1 MQDLIVIVG
10 SACRFPGLSDS
21 PSKLWTR
28 LKEPVDLRKTF
39 PPKRLN
45 LARFYHPDGE
55 HHGST
60 NVHGMSYLFSEDPSQ
75 FDASFFNINP
85 REAEGMDPQ
94 QRLLLETAYEALEAA
109 GYSLEAMN
117 GSKTSVHVGVMNSD
131 FSNIQ
136 LRDPE
141 VLPTYNATG
150 TAISILSNRLSYFFN
165 LKGPSVTVDTACSS
179 SLVALHQAVQG
190 LRAGDATSAIVAG
203 ANLIFDPAMYI
214 AESSLH
220 MLSPDS
226 CSRMWDKD
234 ANGYARGEG
243 FGVLILKPL
252 SRAIM
257 DGDHIEAVIR
267 STGVNSDGRTQGI
280 TMPNAAA
287 QTELIR
293 QTYRDAGLD
302 PIRDRC
308 QYFECHGTGT
318 AAGDPIEARAVHDA
332 FFSTET
338 GTASNPLIPDGKLY
352 VGSVKTIIGHLEG
365 CAGIA
370 GVLKA
375 VLAIK
380 NRTIPPNMHFHEPN
394 PEVVP
399 FCDRL
404 EIPTAP
410 IPWPDTG
417 RSPMRASVNSF
428 GFGGTNAHVIIEGY
442 DVLSSPVRETTITPD
457 DIFIGPLLF
466 SANSSTSLVANVKN
480 MAERIRSDASI
491 DLESLVWMLYARRSV
506 LPIKAFFTGGTVQ
519 RLLNFMDRFVAESEE
534 TTSSTAGIKYQPL
547 NPAQSPGVIG
557 IFTGQGAQ
565 WASMGLSFLQHNLVF
580 RAAIE
585 RCQAA
590 LAALHD
596 GPTWLLADELARGA
610 SESRIGEAALS
621 QPLCTALQIGLV
633 DMLQSAGVKL
643 DTVVGHSSGEIA
655 AVYAA
660 GIIDAEAAIKIAYY
674 RGYYARLATGAR
686 GQAGRMMAT
695 AMSFDE
701 AEEFC
706 ARPQWHGRL
715 AAAASN
721 SPQSVTLSG
730 DIDAIEEAMQIFES
744 EKKFA
749 RILRTDTAYH
759 SHHMQP
765 CAEPYLR
772 SLRACQI
779 KVNPPRKN
787 CVWISSVR
795 GDAEL
800 LEGNLSTLT
809 DQYWV
814 DNMCNPV
821 LFSQAVETS
830 IWNGGPF
837 DVAVELGPHPALK
850 GPVEQTIKAVYGPI
864 PAYAGLMRR
873 GDSEIEAFSGGVGFV
888 WSRLG
893 PDFVDLSGYRKGFK
907 GADCLRPQVLK
918 DLPPYSW
925 DHSKQYWKESRISRQ
940 YRLRQD
946 TSHELLG
953 RRVPDDT
960 DDSRRW
966 RTVLR
971 LDELPWLK
979 GHVFQG
985 QVLFPGAG
993 YVAMALEAARA
1004 LTDGRP
1010 ATLFEI
1016 EDISLRRALVI
1027 PEQGSVETVFT
1038 ARIIDAENGRK
1049 DPDRLEA
1056 EFACYFCSVQ
1066 GNELL
1071 VKACT
1076 GRLIINYGDPAPD
1089 ALPQRTRLPSNN
1101 VPVDMVRF
1109 YDAMN
1114 NVGLD
1119 YRGIFR
1125 GLVYGKRSL
1134 GCSSVKAAW
1143 GADMQIDNYVVNPG
1157 FLDVAFQS
1165 LYTAFSSPASGEIW
1179 APYLP
1184 IHVQRLAVN
1193 PNVTYRIA
1201 EDETQ
1206 MEADAFV
1213 TASNSTLLSGDI
1225 QLYQCG
1231 SQHAALQIE
1240 GISMK
1245 SMSEPQAENDRCLFS
1260 ETVWGPDVS
1269 LGVAAVTGRAVEDD
1283 PHLVEALDRVSLFYW
1298 RKLLQEVGAEI
1309 AQFQWCH
1316 QRMFD
1321 AVNFQVASVRSGQHP
1336 IAKSAWLED
1345 DWNTI
1350 LAVSEPY
1357 ASRVDMRLIHAVGE
1371 NLASVVRGHTQLL
1384 EVMVQDDMLNRFYM
1398 EGYGFSVINNA
1409 ISEALE
1415 QITFKY
1421 PHANIL
1427 EVGAGTGGTTR
1438 SILDRIGSRYGT
1450 YTYTDISPAFF
1461 TAAAEKFED
1470 ARGKIQF
1477 RVLDVEKEV
1486 GAQSFDECSYDVI
1499 VAANVLHATRKLEE
1513 TMNHVRALLKPGGYL
1528 VLMEIAGPDILRT
1541 QFIMGGLPGWWYG
1554 VDDGRVLSPAISAEQ
1569 WNQLLL
1575 DTGFSG
1581 LDCLT
1586 PDMLNQD
1593 KHSFSLMVSQAIDEK
1608 IQMLRDPTLS
1618 MGFAPVGSVLIIGG
1632 RTHSTLQLS
1641 QEIRHSLASWTSR
1654 VQVWN
1659 SIQTEQ
1665 LDQLTQFENIIC
1677 LEELDQPLFSTAMTS
1692 ETLLALQKVLSGTR
1706 NVVWAINSANGE
1718 DAHVYMTVG
1727 IGRALRTE
1735 VPGLNLLFVDI
1746 DAAENVPACAQ
1757 QLLQMLLQLV
1767 IGSEFPAENRLWVV
1781 EPEVRVQ
1788 DGRRLIPRVLP
1799 ITPMN
1804 ETYNASRRAITKAV
1818 DIESTCVRL
1827 EDSAGSLRLVQGAC
1841 MIDGPVQHGHDR
1853 LRVHRS
1859 LPLAVSGGSPCYLC
1873 SGVLRESN
1881 RPALALSTS
1890 NANFVDVPNDML
1902 LTLDQDQPCDAAV
1915 LEATAHH
1922 FLARNICNR
1931 LPASNGTLVYQP
1943 SHDFA
1948 QALLSTGRHFS
1959 FAATDRASCFSDWI
1973 YLHPKALHRA
1983 IQSHLP
1989 ENLDALIDCTGEV
2002 PESLTACLPTHCKIF
2017 NMTLHQVDGSVLG
2030 SAYSAALT
2038 HASSSGNGPSI
2049 QMRDLPLATPSKLP
2063 MVEWIGVESVE
2074 LTLQPLSTSKLFSP
2088 NATYLLAGMTGD
2100 LGLSLCRW
2108 MIDNGARNIALTS
2121 RNPNVDEELL
2131 QDMRRG
2137 ATDIRVF
2144 RNDITDR
2151 NAVCLLVD
2159 EIRKS
2164 MPRIA
2169 GVFNACMVLRDG
2181 LFSKMDPDTLN
2192 DTLAPKV
2199 DGSKIFHEIFQD
2211 DSLDFFV
2218 LFSSLSSIIGNA
2230 GQSNYHAANLFLSG
2244 LAANRRRKGLAA
2256 SVLHIGL
2263 VTDVGYVARRGQ
2275 AMEEQLRRL
2284 FFLPL
2289 SESDIHHAMAQT
2301 ILASPPHS
2309 RRQHEIILGLEP
2321 FFDSPNA
2328 TKRPPWE
2335 HNPKFSHYVSRPLL
2349 HETPAATAS
2358 EAPTDVKQLLRSAV
2372 SRETVTPLVQE
2383 AFARK
2388 LESMMQLPANA
2399 VNLNVPLI
2407 DLGCDS
2413 LLAIEIRRWFIKEV
2427 GIDVPVLKVLSGDT
2441 TAQICTDAVAQ
2452 FLALQL
2458 EKKDAGPPNTKG
2470 KPETEPQGPS
2480 DAITVANDAL
2490 DRVDGANGDSETSS
2504 QGDDSQG
2511 NFSSS
2516 SNRTS
2521 PSLQATTPDFQPNTP
2536 APLDADADPLDR
2548 GLKRTMIRAER
2559 ASFAQS
2565 RLWFLTQYLHDP
2577 TTYNVTVRYNVRGKL
2592 PASRIVNA
2600 LDTTIRHHQSLQTCL
2615 FMDSDK
2621 ETLIQGVL
2629 SPPCSS
2635 IRNLLSGSEQTVIEE
2650 YERLRRRVW
2659 DLKKGETFAVTVVS
2673 LSPEQ
2678 HTIIFGYHHIVMDG
2692 VSWHLFLRDLNL
2704 AYCLRSLP
2712 PIEMEYIHWSEKQ
2725 LLSAQQGNFTRQLD
2739 YRRKQHSPLPSVM
2752 PLLPMAR
2759 TSSRKPLT
2767 TYDSHV
2773 VSAQIDRELTSHIR
2787 QVSQSLRVTSFHFH
2801 LAVIQSI
2808 LCRLLKMEDLCIGVA
2823 DANRTSEAHSGTVG
2837 FFLNL
2842 LPVRFK
2848 VSEHSTF
2855 QGLVS
2860 STKRTILGALANSEM
2875 PFDLILED
2883 LKVVRSAEHSPLF
2896 QVAVNYRMGAMLQV
2910 PLGDG
2915 TMEMAS
2921 ADDAKNPYDLSFG
2934 ITETAT
2940 GTCLLELT
2948 SQKELYTEQSTEL
2961 LLQMFVDV
2969 LRASSDSPSLPVN
2982 QLPVTLESPSGKTLA
2997 VTKGPR
3003 VEYSWP
3009 NTLWERFDAIQRSFP
3024 EETAIKD
3031 GKSDMS
3037 YSQLARRV
3045 ERFAATLISQGVA
3058 VGDGVGALLHPSIDA
3073 IACMLASLRV
3083 GCIYTPLDTRLPLA
3097 RLSAIVDSCK
3107 PSLVLY
3113 HASTRDVA
3121 LELGKFSKL
3130 ANVDDACETV
3140 QAQVP
3145 AIAPQSNPASFLFY
3159 TSGST
3164 SVPKGILLT
3173 QQNFV
3178 NHLAAKTDKL
3188 ALGREVVLQQSSLG
3202 FDMSVVQTFCALG
3215 NGGTLVIAP
3224 KEARGDPVA
3233 LSTIMAKERVT
3244 LTIATPS
3251 EYSLLLRF
3259 GLEQLQ
3265 KPYTWRHACMGGEVV
3280 SRQLVQQFC
3289 QLDHPDLQLTNCY
3302 GPTEITAAATF
3313 HDIPLQFEDQSTTDG
3328 SLVGKPLA
3336 NYSVYIMDDSGSP
3349 MPIGVTGEICIGGA
3363 GVSLGYLNSLEQTDA
3378 KFVPDP
3384 FASPEDL
3391 AHNWRKMYRTGDM
3404 GYLIDDGTLV
3414 FMGRMDGDNQI
3425 KLNGLRIELDG
3436 IANSMLATGHDLV
3449 SEAVVTVRPGSG
3461 SGSPF
3466 LVAHVVPLGDHID
3479 DSRLQQLARNL
3490 PLPQYML
3497 PSVVIA
3503 LDRLPTNANGKV
3515 DRKAVM
3521 ALPLPTRRAEGTDV
3535 GTARHLSLAEGELRL
3550 LWEKVLPVSG
3560 GPSRLDADSDFFMR
3574 GGTSMLLV
3582 RLQGA
3587 IKQSIGV
3594 SIPIA
3599 ELYQFPTLGQMARR
3613 ISRRK
3618 EEHQASHTSVINW
3631 DSETSLT
3638 QDLIS
3643 TTQSQYST
3651 RQAKFHDRQE
3661 ILLTGST
3668 TFLGKRILQFLLGN
3682 PLVER
3687 VHCVAVPAEDAS
3699 LLPLSDKISIYAGNL
3714 LTRNLG
3720 LSKTEMAV
3728 LQSSLDV
3735 IIHAGSTGHCLNNYS
3750 SLRTSNLGSTK
3761 FLVGLALS
3769 HRIPVHFISS
3779 NRVTLLTGNTSLPP
3793 VSVSSSLPNADG
3805 SEGFTA
3811 SKWAC
3816 ERLLESAAAL
3826 EPGLPVTIH
3835 RPCAVIGNEAPNEDA
3850 LNALLKYSKLTRCV
3864 PCFENFEGYLD
3875 FEDVDT
3881 IAGAIAAD
3889 TLSAAESR
3897 ESKPGARFMHH
3908 SSRHKVSMKD
3918 FKGRMETLFACP
3930 FEEVS
3935 MAEWIE
3941 CALQAG
3947 IDPLIT
3953 GYLEAMTMK
3962 GETIRFPYMGETG
3975 SL

>member
-1 MQDLIVIVG
+1 MQELIAIVG
-10 SACRFPGLSDS
+10 SACRFPGESDS

-28 LKEPVDLRKTF
+28 LKEPIDLRKTF
-39 PPKRLN
+39 PPERLN
-45 LARFYHPDGE
+45 LARFYHPHGE

-60 NVHGMSYLFSEDPSQ
+60 DVRGMSYLLSEDPRH

-94 QRLLLETAYEALEAA
+94 QRLLLETAYEALDAA
-109 GYSLEAMN
+109 GYSLEAMS
-117 GSKTSVHVGVMNSD
+117 GSKTSVHVGVMNTDYSD
-131 FSNIQ
+131 IQ

-150 TAISILSNRLSYFFN
+150 TAISIMSNRLSYFFN
-165 LKGPSVTVDTACSS
+165 LKGPSVTLDTACSS
-179 SLVALHQAVQG
+179 SLVALHQAIQG
-190 LRAGDATSAIVAG
+190 LRAGDAISAIVAG
-203 ANLIFDPAMYI
+203 ANLIFDPSMYI

-243 FGVLILKPL
+243 VGVLLLKPL

-267 STGVNSDGRTQGI
+267 STGVNSDGRTKGI
-280 TMPNAAA
+280 TMPNAAS

-318 AAGDPIEARAVHDA
+318 TAGDPIEARAVYDA
-332 FFSTET
+332 FFHAEA
-338 GTASNPLIPDGKLY
+338 GLASSSLAPSGKLY

-380 NRTIPPNMHFHEPN
+380 NRTIPPNMHFYEPN
-394 PEVVP
+394 PEVVL
-399 FCDRL
+399 FCNRL

-410 IPWPDTG
+410 ISWPHTG

-428 GFGGTNAHVIIEGY
+428 GFGGTNAHAIIEGY
-442 DVLSSPVRETTITPD
+442 DALSSPVRETTITPD

-466 SANSSTSLVANVKN
+466 SANSSTSLIANVKN
-480 MAERIRSDASI
+480 MAERIRSDTAI
-491 DLESLVWMLYARRSV
+491 DLESLVWTLHSRRSV
-506 LPIKAFFTGGTVQ
+506 LAVKAFFTGSTVR
-519 RLLNFMDRFVAESEE
+519 RLLNFMDRFVAESGES
-534 TTSSTAGIKYQPL
+534 TSSAAGIKYQQL
-547 NPAQSPGVIG
+547 SDTESPGVLG

-565 WASMGLSFLQHNLVF
+565 WASMGSSLLQHNLIF

-596 GPTWLLADELARGA
+596 GPEWALVDELAKGA
-610 SESRIGEAALS
+610 SESRIGEAAVS

-633 DMLQSAGVKL
+633 DMLQSAGIKL
-643 DTVVGHSSGEIA
+643 DAVVGHSSGEIA

-674 RGYYARLATGAR
+674 RGYYAKLAAGAR

-695 AMSFDE
+695 SMSFDE
-701 AEEFC
+701 AEDFC
-706 ARPQWHGRL
+706 ALPQWHGRL

-721 SPQSVTLSG
+721 SPRSVTLSG

-759 SHHMQP
+759 SHHMQA

-772 SLRACQI
+772 SLRFCQI
-779 KVNPPRKN
+779 KVNPPRKG

-795 GDAEL
+795 GDALL
-800 LEGNLSTLT
+800 LERDITTLA

-821 LFSQAVETS
+821 LFSQAVEAS

-850 GPVEQTIKAVYGPI
+850 GPVEQTIKAVYGPT
-864 PAYAGLMRR
+864 PAYAGLIRR
-873 GDSEIEAFSGGVGFV
+873 GDSEIEAFSAGVGFV

-907 GADCLRPQVLK
+907 GADRLRPQVLK
-918 DLPPYSW
+918 DLPTYSW

-946 TSHELLG
+946 NPHELLG

-960 DDSRRW
+960 DDSPRW
-966 RTVLR
+966 RNVLR
-971 LDELPWLK
+971 LSELLWIK

-985 QVLFPGAG
+985 QVLFPSAG
-993 YVAMALEAARA
+993 YVSMALEAARA
-1004 LTDGRP
+1004 LTNGRP
-1010 ATLFEI
+1010 TTLFEI
-1016 EDISLRRALVI
+1016 EDLSLQRALII
-1027 PEQGSVETVFT
+1027 PEQGGIETVFT
-1038 ARIIDAENGRK
+1038 VRVIDPENRRK
-1049 DPDRLEA
+1049 DTDRLRA
-1056 EFACYFCSVQ
+1056 EFACYFCSAE
-1066 GNELL
+1066 GNEPL

-1076 GRLIINYGDPAPD
+1076 GRIIINYGDPTPD
-1089 ALPQRTRLPSNN
+1089 ILPQRTRLPSNN
-1101 VPVDMVRF
+1101 VPVDMGRF
-1109 YDAMN
+1109 YYAMS

-1119 YRGIFR
+1119 YQGIFR
-1125 GLVYGKRSL
+1125 GLVCGKRSL
-1134 GCSSVKAAW
+1134 GCSSIKAAW
-1143 GADMQIDNYVVNPG
+1143 GADMQIDNFVVNPG
-1157 FLDVAFQS
+1157 LLDVAFQS
-1165 LYTAFSSPASGEIW
+1165 LYAAFSSSASGEIR
-1179 APYLP
+1179 ASYLP
-1184 IHVQRLAVN
+1184 VHIERLAVN
-1193 PNVTYRIA
+1193 PNVSYRIA
-1201 EDETQ
+1201 KDEAQ

-1213 TASNSTLLSGDI
+1213 TTSNSKLLKGDI
-1225 QLYQCG
+1225 QVHQCE
-1231 SQHAALQIE
+1231 SQHVALQVE
-1240 GISMK
+1240 GISMR
-1245 SMSEPQAENDRCLFS
+1245 SMSEPQPENDRCLFS
-1260 ETVWGPDVS
+1260 EIVWGPDVS
-1269 LGVAAVTGRAVEDD
+1269 LGVAEVPSRAAKDD
-1283 PHLVEALDRVSLFYW
+1283 TNLVKALDRVSLFYW
-1298 RKLLQEVGAEI
+1298 QKLLQEVSTEI
-1309 AQFQWCH
+1309 AHFQWYH
-1316 QRMFD
+1316 QRMLD
-1321 AVNFQVASVRSGQHP
+1321 AVNFQVGSVRSGQYP
-1336 IAKSAWLED
+1336 IAKPAWLDD

-1371 NLASVVRGHTQLL
+1371 NLASVVRGDTQLL

-1409 ISEALE
+1409 ISDSLE
-1415 QITFKY
+1415 QITFQY
-1421 PHANIL
+1421 PQANIL
-1427 EVGAGTGGTTR
+1427 EIGAGTGGTTR
-1438 SILDRIGSRYGT
+1438 SILDRVGSRYGS

-1461 TAAAEKFED
+1461 KAAAEKFEN

-1477 RVLDVEKEV
+1477 KVLDVEKDV
-1486 GAQSFDECSYDVI
+1486 GAQGFDECSYDVI

-1513 TMNHVRALLKPGGYL
+1513 TMNHVRALLKPGGFL
-1528 VLMEIAGPDILRT
+1528 VLMEITGSDVLRT

-1554 VDDGRVLSPAISAEQ
+1554 VDDGRVLSPAISAKR

-1581 LDCLT
+1581 LDCST
-1586 PDMLNQD
+1586 SDMLHED
-1593 KHSFSLMVSQAIDEK
+1593 LHSFSLMVTQATDEK
-1608 IQMLRDPTLS
+1608 IQMLRSTALS
-1618 MGFAPVGSVLIIGG
+1618 MKFTPLEEVLIIGG
-1632 RTHSTLQLS
+1632 RTNSTVQLI
-1641 QEIRHSLASWTSR
+1641 QEMRQYLAPCLSR

-1659 SIQTEQ
+1659 SIQTKQ
-1665 LDQLTQFENIIC
+1665 LDQLTPFKNIIC
-1677 LEELDQPLFSTAMTS
+1677 LEELDQPLFSTAMTNKK
-1692 ETLLALQKVLSGTR
+1692 LLALQQVLSGTKS
-1706 NVVWAINSANGE
+1706 VVWAINSANGKNLN
-1718 DAHVYMTVG
+1718 VNMTVG

-1735 VPGLNLLFVDI
+1735 APCLNLVFVDI
-1746 DAAENVPACAQ
+1746 DAIDNALACAQ
-1757 QLLQMLLQLV
+1757 HLSQELLQLV
-1767 IGSEFPAENRLWVV
+1767 IGSTFTSENLLLAT
-1781 EPEVRVQ
+1781 EPEIRIQ
-1788 DGRRLIPRVLP
+1788 GGRRLIPRILP
-1799 ITPMN
+1799 ITAMN
-1804 ETYNASRRAITKAV
+1804 ETYNASRRVITKAA
-1818 DIESTCVRL
+1818 DIDTTCVSL
-1827 EDSAGSLRLVQGAC
+1827 EDYAGSLRLVQGAC
-1841 MIDGPVQHGHDR
+1841 IVDSPVQRGHDR

-1859 LPLAVSGGSPCYLC
+1859 LPLAVSGGSPYYLC
-1873 SGVLRESN
+1873 SGVLRESGH
-1881 RPALALSTS
+1881 PALALSIS
-1890 NANFVDVPNDML
+1890 NANFVDVPNGMV
-1902 LTLDQDQPCDAAV
+1902 LTLDEDQPCDAAV
-1915 LEATAHH
+1915 LEATARHL
-1922 FLARNICNR
+1922 LARNICNR
-1931 LPASNGTLVYQP
+1931 LPASNRTLVYQP
-1943 SHDFA
+1943 SYDFA
-1948 QALLSTGRHFS
+1948 QALLSTGHHFS
-1959 FAATDRASCFSDWI
+1959 FVATDKASCFGDWI
-1973 YLHPKALHRA
+1973 YFHPKASRRV
-1983 IQSHLP
+1983 IQSHIP
-1989 ENLDALIDCTGEV
+1989 ENLDTLIDCTGEV
-2002 PESLTACLPTHCKIF
+2002 PGNLTAGLPTHCKIF
-2017 NMTLHQVDGSVLG
+2017 NMTLYQLDASLLG

-2038 HASSSGNGPSI
+2038 HVSSSANGPSI
-2049 QMRDLPLATPSKLP
+2049 EIRDFPLATPTKLP
-2063 MVEWIGVESVE
+2063 MVNWTGVESVK
-2074 LTLQPLSTSKLFSP
+2074 LTLPPLSTSKLFSA

-2108 MIDNGARNIALTS
+2108 MIENGARNFALTS

-2137 ATDIRVF
+2137 GADIRVF
-2144 RNDITDR
+2144 RNNITDR
-2151 NAVCLLVD
+2151 TAVCLLIE

-2181 LFSKMDPDTLN
+2181 LFSEMDADTLN

-2199 DGSKIFHEIFQD
+2199 DGSKILDEVFQD

-2218 LFSSLSSIIGNA
+2218 LFSSLASIIGNA
-2230 GQSNYHAANLFLSG
+2230 GQSNYHAANMFLSG
-2244 LAANRRRKGLAA
+2244 LAASRRKKGLAA
-2256 SVLHIGL
+2256 SILHIGL
-2263 VTDVGYVARRGQ
+2263 ATDVGYVARRGQ
-2275 AMEEQLRRL
+2275 AMEERLRGL

-2301 ILASPPHS
+2301 ILASPHHS
-2309 RRQHEIILGLEP
+2309 TYQHEIILGLEP
-2321 FFDSPNA
+2321 FVDSPNA
-2328 TKRPPWE
+2328 TKWPPWE
-2335 HNPKFSHYVSRPLL
+2335 HNPKFSHYISRPLQK
-2349 HETPAATAS
+2349 ENPAATTSTTS
-2358 EAPTDVKQLLRSAV
+2358 EAAADMKQLLRLAV
-2372 SRETVTPLVQE
+2372 SEETVTPIVQE

-2388 LESMMQLPANA
+2388 VESMMQLPANS
-2399 VNLNVPLI
+2399 VNVNVPLI

-2427 GIDVPVLKVLSGDT
+2427 GIDVPILKVLSGDT
-2441 TAQICTDAVAQ
+2441 TAQICVDAVTQ

-2458 EKKDAGPPNTKG
+2458 EKKDSVPPESTENSET
-2470 KPETEPQGPS
+2470 KPEGPS
-2480 DAITVANDAL
+2480 DAIPITNDAL
-2490 DRVDGANGDSETSS
+2490 DKMDDTNEDYETSS
-2504 QGDDSQG
+2504 QSYDSRGD
-2511 NFSSS
+2511 FSSS
-2516 SNRTS
+2516 SSRVS
-2521 PSLQATTPDFQPNTP
+2521 PSLDAITPNVKSNTL
-2536 APLDADADPLDR
+2536 ALLDADAKPLDF
-2548 GLKRTMIRAER
+2548 GLERTMIRSGR

-2577 TTYNVTVRYNVRGKL
+2577 TAYNVTVRYDVKGKL
-2592 PASRIVNA
+2592 SASRIVYA
-2600 LDTTIRHHQSLQTCL
+2600 LDTTIHHHQSLQTCF

-2621 ETLIQGVL
+2621 EILMQGVL

-2635 IRNLLSGSEQTVIEE
+2635 VKNIVSGSEQTVIEE
-2650 YERLRRRVW
+2650 YESLRRRVW
-2659 DLKKGETFAVTVVS
+2659 DLEKAETFAVTVVS

-2692 VSWHLFLRDLNL
+2692 VSWHLFLPL
-2704 AYCLRSLP
+2704 AL
-2712 PIEMEYIHWSEKQ
+2712 IETEYIDWSQKQ
-2725 LLSAQQGNFTRQLD
+2725 FQSAQRGDFSRQLD
-2739 YRRKQHSPLPSVM
+2739 YWRKQHSPPTSVL

-2759 TSSRKPLT
+2759 TNSRKPLT
-2767 TYDSHV
+2767 TYESNV
-2773 VSAQIDRELTSHIR
+2773 VSVQIDRELVSHI
-2787 QVSQSLRVTSFHFH
+2787 QQISQSLRVTPFHFH

-2808 LCRLLKMEDLCIGVA
+2808 LCRLLKIESLCIGVA
-2823 DANRTSEAHSGTVG
+2823 DANRTSEANSGIVG

-2842 LPVRFK
+2842 LPVRFNAK
-2848 VSEHSTF
+2848 EHSTF
-2855 QGLVS
+2855 QDLVS
-2860 STKRTILGALANSEM
+2860 STKHTILEAISNSET
-2875 PFDLILED
+2875 PLDLILED
-2883 LKVVRSAEHSPLF
+2883 LKALRSAEHNPLF

-2910 PLGDG
+2910 PLGDR
-2915 TMEMAS
+2915 TMEMVF

-2940 GTCLLELT
+2940 GALLLELT
-2948 SQKELYTEQSTEL
+2948 SQKQLYTEQSTQF
-2961 LLQMFVDV
+2961 LLQTYVDV
-2969 LRASSDSPSLPVN
+2969 LVASSDNPSLPVN
-2982 QLPVTLESPSGKTLA
+2982 QLPVVLESPSVKTLA
-2997 VTKGPR
+2997 VVKGPR

-3009 NTLWERFDAIQRSFP
+3009 NTLWERFDIIQKSFS

-3037 YSQLARRV
+3037 YSQLTRRV
-3045 ERFAATLISQGVA
+3045 EDLTATLISQGVA
-3058 VGDGVGALLHPSIDA
+3058 AGDSVGVLLHPSIDA

-3097 RLSAIVDSCK
+3097 RLSIIVDDCK

-3113 HASTRDVA
+3113 HASTHDIA
-3121 LELGKFSKL
+3121 LGLKELSKL
-3130 ANVDDACETV
+3130 ANVDDRCDLA
-3140 QAQVP
+3140 QAQIPVLT
-3145 AIAPQSNPASFLFY
+3145 PQSHPASFLFY

-3164 SVPKGILLT
+3164 GAPKGILLT

-3215 NGGTLVIAP
+3215 NGGTLVIVP
-3224 KEARGDPVA
+3224 KEKRGDPVS
-3233 LSTIMAKERVT
+3233 LSTLMAKDQVT

-3265 KPYTWRHACMGGEVV
+3265 KPYAWKHACMGGEVV
-3280 SRQLVQQFC
+3280 SWQLVQQFC
-3289 QLDHPDLQLTNCY
+3289 LLDHPELQLTNCY

-3313 HDIPLQFEDQSTTDG
+3313 QDISLQLEDQSTTDG
-3328 SLVGKPLA
+3328 SLVGKPLP
-3336 NYSVYIMDDSGSP
+3336 NYTVCIMDTSGSP
-3349 MPIGVTGEICIGGA
+3349 VPIGVSGEICIGGA
-3363 GVSLGYLNSLEQTDA
+3363 GVSMGYLNSLEQTDA
-3378 KFVPDP
+3378 RFVQDP
-3384 FASPEDL
+3384 FASSEDI
-3391 AHNWRKMYRTGDM
+3391 ARGWAKMYRTGDM
-3404 GYLIDDGTLV
+3404 GRLIEGGTLV
-3414 FMGRMDGDNQI
+3414 FTGRMDGDNQV

-3436 IANSMLATGHDLV
+3436 IANSMLANGRDLV

-3461 SGSPF
+3461 SGSSF
-3466 LVAHVVPLGDHID
+3466 LVAHVVPFGDHVHA
-3479 DSRLQQLARNL
+3479 SRLQQLARDL

-3497 PSVVIA
+3497 PSVVVA
-3503 LDRLPTNANGKV
+3503 LGCLPTNANGKV
-3515 DRKAVM
+3515 DRKAIM
-3521 ALPLPTRRAEGTDV
+3521 ALPLPTHPVESEAGTGV
-3535 GTARHLSLAEGELRL
+3535 GNARHLSLAEGELRL

-3574 GGTSMLLV
+3574 GGSSMLLV

-3594 SIPIA
+3594 SIPIV

-3613 ISRRK
+3613 ISR
-3618 EEHQASHTSVINW
+3618 HQCA
-3631 DSETSLT
+3631 
-3638 QDLIS
+3638 
-3643 TTQSQYST
+3643 YST
-3651 RQAKFHDRQE
+3651 HPAKFRDRHE

-3668 TFLGKRILQFLLGN
+3668 TFLGKAILQSLLQN

-3687 VHCVAVPAEDAS
+3687 VHCVAVPLEDTPS
-3699 LLPLSDKISIYAGNL
+3699 SRH
-3714 LTRNLG
+3714 LTRSASIPAISSHLI
-3720 LSKTEMAV
+3720 LAEIAD
-3728 LQSSLDV
+3728 LQSSLDI
-3735 IIHAGSTGHCLNNYS
+3735 IIHTGSTGHCLNNYAS
-3750 SLRTSNLGSTK
+3750 VRASNFGSTK
-3761 FLVGLALS
+3761 FLAGLALS
-3769 HRIPVHFISS
+3769 HRIAIHLISS

-3793 VSVSSSLPNADG
+3793 VSVSSYLPNPDG

-3816 ERLLESAAAL
+3816 ERFLESAAAL
-3826 EPGLPVTIH
+3826 ESGLSVTIH
-3835 RPCAVIGNEAPNEDA
+3835 RPCAVIGDDAPNEDA
-3850 LNALLKYSKLTRCV
+3850 LNALLRYSKLTRCI
-3864 PCFENFEGYLD
+3864 PRFENFEGYLD
-3875 FEDVDT
+3875 FEDVYT
-3881 IAGAIAAD
+3881 VAGAIAAD
-3889 TLSAAESR
+3889 ALSAVQSR
-3897 ESKPGARFMHH
+3897 ESKPATRFMHH
-3908 SSRHKVSMKD
+3908 SSGHKVSMKD
-3918 FKGRMETLFACP
+3918 FQTRMETLFECA

-3941 CALQAG
+3941 RALQAG

-3953 GYLEAMTMK
+3953 GYLEAITMK
-3962 GETIRFPYMGETG
+3962 GETIRFPYMGETV

>member
-1 MQDLIVIVG
+1 MQDLIAIVG
-10 SACRFPGLSDS
+10 SACRFPGQSDS

-28 LKEPVDLRKTF
+28 LKEPVDLRKAF
-39 PPKRLN
+39 PPERLN
-45 LARFYHPDGE
+45 LDRFYHPDGE

-60 NVHGMSYLFSEDPSQ
+60 DVRGMSYLLSEDPRQ

-94 QRLLLETAYEALEAA
+94 QRLLLETTYEALEVA

-117 GSKTSVHVGVMNSD
+117 GSKTSVHVGVMNTD

-136 LRDPE
+136 LRDSE

-150 TAISILSNRLSYFFN
+150 TCISILSNRLSYFFN
-165 LKGPSVTVDTACSS
+165 LKGPSVTIDTACSS

-243 FGVLILKPL
+243 LGVLLLKPL

-267 STGVNSDGRTQGI
+267 STGVNSDGRTKGI
-280 TMPNAAA
+280 TMPNAAS

-302 PIRDRC
+302 PVRDRC

-394 PEVVP
+394 PEVIP

-428 GFGGTNAHVIIEGY
+428 GFGGTNAHAIIEGY
-442 DVLSSPVRETTITPD
+442 DALSSPVRETTITPD
-457 DIFIGPLLF
+457 DLFIGPLLF

-491 DLESLVWMLYARRSV
+491 DLESLVWTLHARRSV
-506 LPIKAFFTGGTVQ
+506 LLIKAFFTGGTVQ

-534 TTSSTAGIKYQPL
+534 TTSSTAGVKYQPL
-547 NPAQSPGVIG
+547 NPAEAPGVLG

-565 WASMGLSFLQHNLVF
+565 WASMGSSLLQHNLVF
-580 RAAIE
+580 RAAIQ

-596 GPTWLLADELARGA
+596 GPAWSLVDELVRGA
-610 SESRIGEAALS
+610 AESRIGEAALS

-633 DMLQSAGVKL
+633 DMLRSAGIKL
-643 DTVVGHSSGEIA
+643 DAVVGHSSGEIA

-660 GIIDAEAAIKIAYY
+660 GIIDAEDAIKIAYY
-674 RGYYARLATGAR
+674 RGYYAKLATGAR

-715 AAAASN
+715 VAAASN

-772 SLRACQI
+772 ALRACQI
-779 KVNPPRKN
+779 KVNPPRKD

-795 GDAEL
+795 GDTQL
-800 LEGNLSTLT
+800 LEEDLSTLA

-864 PAYAGLMRR
+864 PAYAGIMRR
-873 GDSEIEAFSGGVGFV
+873 GDNEIEAFSGGVGFV

-893 PDFVDLSGYRKGFK
+893 PDFIDMSGYRKGFK
-907 GADCLRPQVLK
+907 GADRLRPQVLK

-925 DHSKQYWKESRISRQ
+925 DHSKRYWKESRISRQ
-940 YRLRQD
+940 YRLLQD
-946 TSHELLG
+946 TLHELLG

-960 DDSRRW
+960 DDNRRW
-966 RTVLR
+966 RNVLR
-971 LDELPWLK
+971 LSELPWIK

-1016 EDISLRRALVI
+1016 EDVSLRRALVI

-1038 ARIIDAENGRK
+1038 ARVVGAEDGRNVT
-1049 DPDRLEA
+1049 DRLEV
-1056 EFACYFCSVQ
+1056 EFACYFCSAE
-1066 GNELL
+1066 GTEPL

-1076 GRLIINYGDPAPD
+1076 GRLIINYGDPVPD
-1089 ALPQRTRLPSNN
+1089 ALPQRTRLPANN
-1101 VPVDMVRF
+1101 VPVDMGRF

-1119 YRGIFR
+1119 YQGIFR
-1125 GLVYGKRSL
+1125 GLVSGKRSL

-1143 GADMQIDNYVVNPG
+1143 GPDMQIDNYVVNPG

-1184 IHVQRLAVN
+1184 IHIKRLTVN
-1193 PNVTYRIA
+1193 PNVSYRIGKH
-1201 EDETQ
+1201 ETQ

-1213 TASNSTLLSGDI
+1213 TAADSTLLKGDI
-1225 QLYQCG
+1225 QLYQCE
-1231 SQHAALQIE
+1231 SQHATLQVE
-1240 GISMK
+1240 GIFMK
-1245 SMSEPQAENDRCLFS
+1245 SMSEPQPENDKCLFS

-1269 LGVAAVTGRAVEDD
+1269 LGVTEVASRAAKDD
-1283 PHLVEALDRVSLFYW
+1283 IHLVEALDRVSLFYW
-1298 RKLLQEVGAEI
+1298 QKLLEEVGAEV
-1309 AQFQWCH
+1309 AQFQWYH

-1345 DWNTI
+1345 DWNTV

-1371 NLASVVRGHTQLL
+1371 NLASVVRGDTQLL

-1398 EGYGFSVINNA
+1398 EGYGFSVINSA
-1409 ISEALE
+1409 VSDALE

-1427 EVGAGTGGTTR
+1427 EIGAGTGGTTR
-1438 SILDRIGSRYGT
+1438 SILDRIGSRYGS

-1461 TAAAEKFED
+1461 KAAAEKFED

-1486 GAQSFDECSYDVI
+1486 GAQGFKECSYDVI

-1528 VLMEIAGPDILRT
+1528 VLMEITGPHVLRT

-1554 VDDGRVLSPAISAEQ
+1554 VDDGRVLSPAISVEQ

-1581 LDCLT
+1581 LDCLR
-1586 PDMLNQD
+1586 PDMLDED

-1608 IQMLRDPTLS
+1608 IQMLRYPTLS
-1618 MGFAPVGSVLIIGG
+1618 TSFAPAGDVLIIGG
-1632 RTHSTLQLS
+1632 RTNPTVQIV
-1641 QEIRHSLASWTSR
+1641 QEIRRYLASWTDR

-1659 SIQTEQ
+1659 SIQTRQ
-1665 LDQLTQFENIIC
+1665 LDQLAQFENIIC
-1677 LEELDQPLFSTAMTS
+1677 LEELDQRLFSTTMTG
-1692 ETLLALQKVLSGTR
+1692 ERLLALQRVLSGTR

-1718 DAHVYMTVG
+1718 NAHVNMTVG
-1727 IGRALRTE
+1727 IGRALRSE
-1735 VPGLNLLFVDI
+1735 VPGLNLLFVDVDAI
-1746 DAAENVPACAQ
+1746 DNASACAQ
-1757 QLLQMLLQLV
+1757 QLSQMLLQLLV
-1767 IGSEFPAENRLWVV
+1767 GSLCSAENMLWAV
-1781 EPEVRVQ
+1781 EPEIRVQ

-1804 ETYNASRRAITKAV
+1804 ETYNASRRVITKAV
-1818 DIESTCVRL
+1818 DIETTCVTL
-1827 EDSAGSLRLVQGAC
+1827 EDSAGSLRLVQGAP
-1841 MIDGPVQHGHDR
+1841 MVDSRVQRGYDR
-1853 LRVHRS
+1853 LRVHFS
-1859 LPLAVSGGSPCYLC
+1859 LPLAVSGGSPCYMC
-1873 SGVLRESN
+1873 SGVLRESG

-1890 NANFVDVPNDML
+1890 NANFVDVSHDMVL
-1902 LTLDQDQPCDAAV
+1902 ILDHDQPCDAAV
-1915 LEATAHH
+1915 LEATARHL
-1922 FLARNICNR
+1922 LARNICSR
-1931 LPASNGTLVYQP
+1931 LPASNGILVYQP

-1959 FAATDRASCFSDWI
+1959 FATTDKATCFGDWI
-1973 YLHPKALHRA
+1973 YFHPRASRRA
-1983 IQSHLP
+1983 IHSQLP
-1989 ENLDALIDCTGEV
+1989 ENLDAIIDCTGGV
-2002 PESLTACLPTHCKIF
+2002 PENFTACLPTHCKIF
-2017 NMTLHQVDGSVLG
+2017 NTTLHQLDASLLG
-2030 SAYSAALT
+2030 PAYSAALP
-2038 HASSSGNGPSI
+2038 HASSSRNGASI
-2049 QMRDLPLATPSKLP
+2049 KIRDLPLVTPSKLP
-2063 MVEWIGVESVE
+2063 MVDWTGIESVE
-2074 LTLQPLSTSKLFSP
+2074 LTIQPLSTSELFSP

-2108 MIDNGARNIALTS
+2108 MVENGARNIALTS

-2137 ATDIRVF
+2137 AADIRVF

-2151 NAVCLLVD
+2151 NAVCRLVE

-2181 LFSKMDPDTLN
+2181 LFSEMDADTLSH
-2192 DTLAPKV
+2192 TLAPKV
-2199 DGSKIFHEIFQD
+2199 DGSKILDEIFQD

-2218 LFSSLSSIIGNA
+2218 LFSSLASIIGNA
-2230 GQSNYHAANLFLSG
+2230 GQSNYHAANMFLSG
-2244 LAANRRRKGLAA
+2244 LAANRRKKGLAA

-2275 AMEEQLRRL
+2275 AMEERLRRL

-2309 RRQHEIILGLEP
+2309 TRQHEIILGLEP
-2321 FFDSPNA
+2321 FIDSPNA

-2349 HETPAATAS
+2349 DETPATTTS
-2358 EAPTDVKQLLRSAV
+2358 EAAADVKQLLRTAV
-2372 SRETVTPLVQE
+2372 SAETVTPIVQE

-2388 LESMMQLPANA
+2388 LESMMQLPANS

-2441 TAQICTDAVAQ
+2441 TAQICEDAVSQ
-2452 FLALQL
+2452 FLASQL
-2458 EKKDAGPPNTKG
+2458 EKKDAVPSNATEEIK
-2470 KPETEPQGPS
+2470 TEPQGPS
-2480 DAITVANDAL
+2480 DAL
-2490 DRVDGANGDSETSS
+2490 DKVDNADGDSETSS
-2504 QGDDSQG
+2504 QGDDSRG

-2516 SNRTS
+2516 SSRTS
-2521 PSLQATTPDFQPNTP
+2521 PSLQATTPGGKPSTP
-2536 APLDADADPLDR
+2536 APLDDDARPLDCA
-2548 GLKRTMIRAER
+2548 LKRAMIRAER

-2577 TTYNVTVRYNVRGKL
+2577 TTYNVTVRYDVRGKL

-2600 LDTTIRHHQSLQTCL
+2600 LDTTIRHHQSLQTCF

-2621 ETLIQGVL
+2621 ETLMQGVL

-2635 IRNLLSGSEQTVIEE
+2635 IKTILSGNEQTVIEE
-2650 YERLRRRVW
+2650 HERLRRRVW
-2659 DLKKGETFAVTVVS
+2659 DLEKAETFAVTVVS

-2678 HTIIFGYHHIVMDG
+2678 HTIMFGYHHIVMDG
-2692 VSWHLFLRDLNL
+2692 VSWHLFLRDLDL
-2704 AYCLRSLP
+2704 AYRLRSLP
-2712 PIEMEYIHWSEKQ
+2712 SIETEYIDWSEKQ
-2725 LLSAQQGNFTRQLD
+2725 FQSAQRGDFTRQLD
-2739 YRRKQHSPLPSVM
+2739 YWRKQHSPLLPVM

-2759 TSSRKPLT
+2759 TTSRKPLT

-2773 VSAQIDRELTSHIR
+2773 VSAEIDRELVSHIR

-2808 LCRLLKMEDLCIGVA
+2808 LCRLLNMEDLCIGVA

-2842 LPVRFK
+2842 LPVRFNTK
-2848 VSEHSTF
+2848 EHSTF
-2855 QGLVS
+2855 QDLVS
-2860 STKRTILGALANSEM
+2860 STRRTILEALSNSES
-2875 PFDLILED
+2875 PFDLILDD

-2915 TMEMAS
+2915 TMEIAS

-2940 GTCLLELT
+2940 GACLLELT
-2948 SQKELYTEQSTEL
+2948 SQKQLYTEHATEL
-2961 LLQMFVDV
+2961 LLQVYVDV
-2969 LRASSDSPSLPVN
+2969 LRAASDNPSVPVN
-2982 QLPVTLESPSGKTLA
+2982 QLPVALESPSGKTLA
-2997 VTKGPR
+2997 VAKGPR
-3003 VEYSWP
+3003 LEYSWP
-3009 NTLWERFDAIQRSFP
+3009 NTLWERFDTIQKSFP
-3024 EETAIKD
+3024 EETAIRD
-3031 GKSDMS
+3031 GNSEMS

-3045 ERFAATLISQGVA
+3045 EQLAATLISQGVTA
-3058 VGDGVGALLHPSIDA
+3058 GDSVGVLLHPSIDA

-3083 GCIYTPLDTRLPLA
+3083 GCIYTPLDTRLPLV
-3097 RLSAIVDSCK
+3097 RLSIIVDGCK
-3107 PSLVLY
+3107 ASLVLY
-3113 HASTRDVA
+3113 HAATRDVA
-3121 LELGKFSKL
+3121 LELGNFSKL
-3130 ANVDDACETV
+3130 ANVDDTCGSV

-3145 AIAPQSNPASFLFY
+3145 AIASPSNPASFLFY

-3164 SVPKGILLT
+3164 GAPKGILLT

-3178 NHLAAKTDKL
+3178 HHLAAKTDKL

-3233 LSTIMAKERVT
+3233 LSTLMAKERVT

-3265 KPYTWRHACMGGEVV
+3265 KPYAWRHACMGGEVV

-3313 HDIPLQFEDQSTTDG
+3313 QDIPLQLEDESTADG
-3328 SLVGKPLA
+3328 SLVGKPLP
-3336 NYSVYIMDDSGSP
+3336 NYSVYIMDASGSLV
-3349 MPIGVTGEICIGGA
+3349 PIGIAGEICIGGA
-3363 GVSLGYLNSLEQTDA
+3363 GVSLGYLKSPEQTDA
-3378 KFVPDP
+3378 KYLQDP
-3384 FASPEDL
+3384 FASPEDI
-3391 AHNWRKMYRTGDM
+3391 ARGWTKMYRTGDM
-3404 GYLIDDGTLV
+3404 GRLLEDGTLV
-3414 FMGRMDGDNQI
+3414 FMGRMDGDNQV
-3425 KLNGLRIELDG
+3425 KLNGVRIELDG
-3436 IANSMLATGHDLV
+3436 IANSILATGHDLV

-3461 SGSPF
+3461 SGSLF
-3466 LVAHVVPLGDHID
+3466 LVAHVVPLGDHVD
-3479 DSRLQQLARNL
+3479 DSRLQQLARDL
-3490 PLPQYML
+3490 PLPPYML

-3521 ALPLPTRRAEGTDV
+3521 ALPLPTRRAESAAGTSIAN
-3535 GTARHLSLAEGELRL
+3535 ARHLSLAEGELRL

-3560 GPSRLDADSDFFMR
+3560 GQSRLDADADFFMR

-3618 EEHQASHTSVINW
+3618 EEHQASHTSVIDWN
-3631 DSETSLT
+3631 SETSLT

-3643 TTQSQYST
+3643 AAQSQYST
-3651 RQAKFHDRQE
+3651 RQAKSHDRQE

-3668 TFLGKRILQFLLGN
+3668 TFLGKTILQALLHN
-3682 PLVER
+3682 PRVER
-3687 VHCVAVPAEDAS
+3687 VHCVAVPPEDAS
-3699 LLPLSDKISIYAGNL
+3699 LLPSSDKVSIYAGNL
-3714 LTRNLG
+3714 LTPNLG
-3720 LSKTEMAV
+3720 LSQTEMAA
-3728 LQSSLDV
+3728 LQSSLDF

-3750 SLRTSNLGSTK
+3750 SLRTANLGSTR
-3761 FLVGLALS
+3761 FLAGLALS
-3769 HRIPVHFISS
+3769 HRIPIHFISS

-3793 VSVSSSLPNADG
+3793 VSVSSSLPSPDG

-3826 EPGLPVTIH
+3826 EPGLPVIIH
-3835 RPCAVIGNEAPNEDA
+3835 RPCAVIGDEAPNEDA

-3864 PCFENFEGYLD
+3864 PRFENFEGYLD
-3875 FEDVDT
+3875 FDDVHRV
-3881 IAGAIAAD
+3881 AGAIAAD
-3889 TLSAAESR
+3889 ALSTAEAR
-3897 ESKPGARFMHH
+3897 ASKPAARFVHH
-3908 SSRHKVSMKD
+3908 SSGHKVSMKD
-3918 FKGRMETLFACP
+3918 FRGRMETLFECP

-3941 CALQAG
+3941 RALQAG

-3962 GETIRFPYMGETG
+3962 GETIRFPFMGETE

>member
-1 MQDLIVIVG
+1 
-10 SACRFPGLSDS
+10 
-21 PSKLWTR
+21 
-28 LKEPVDLRKTF
+28 
-39 PPKRLN
+39 
-45 LARFYHPDGE
+45 
-55 HHGST
+55 
-60 NVHGMSYLFSEDPSQ
+60 
-75 FDASFFNINP
+75 
-85 REAEGMDPQ
+85 MDPQ
-94 QRLLLETAYEALEAA
+94 QRLLLETTYEALEAA

-117 GSKTSVHVGVMNSD
+117 GSKTSVHVGVMNTD

-136 LRDPE
+136 LRDSE

-150 TAISILSNRLSYFFN
+150 TSISILSNRLSYFFN

-226 CSRMWDKD
+226 CSRMWDKA

-243 FGVLILKPL
+243 FGVLLLKPL

-267 STGVNSDGRTQGI
+267 STGVNSDGRTKGI
-280 TMPNAAA
+280 TMPNAAS

-302 PIRDRC
+302 PVRDRC

-332 FFSTET
+332 FFPTET
-338 GTASNPLIPDGKLY
+338 GTASNLLIPDGKLY

-394 PEVVP
+394 PEVIP

-404 EIPTAP
+404 QIPTAP

-428 GFGGTNAHVIIEGY
+428 GFGGTNAHAIIEGY
-442 DVLSSPVRETTITPD
+442 DALSSPVQEKTVTPED
-457 DIFIGPLLF
+457 LFIGPLLF
-466 SANSSTSLVANVKN
+466 SASSSTSLVANVKN

-491 DLESLVWMLYARRSV
+491 DLESLVWTLHARRSV

-547 NPAQSPGVIG
+547 NPAEAPGVLG

-565 WASMGLSFLQHNLVF
+565 WASMGSALLQQNLVF

-596 GPTWLLADELARGA
+596 GPAWSLVDEL
-610 SESRIGEAALS
+610 
-621 QPLCTALQIGLV
+621 IGLV
-633 DMLQSAGVKL
+633 DMVRSAGIKL
-643 DTVVGHSSGEIA
+643 DAVVGHSSGEIA

-660 GIIDAEAAIKIAYY
+660 GIIDAEDAIKIAYY
-674 RGYYARLATGAR
+674 RGYYAKLASGTR
-686 GQAGRMMAT
+686 GQAGRMLAT

-706 ARPQWHGRL
+706 ARPQWHCRL
-715 AAAASN
+715 VAAASN

-779 KVNPPRKN
+779 KVNPPRKD
-787 CVWISSVR
+787 CVLISSVR
-795 GDAEL
+795 GDTQL
-800 LEGNLSTLT
+800 LEAGLSTLA

-873 GDSEIEAFSGGVGFV
+873 GDNEIEAFSGGG
-888 WSRLG
+888 R
-893 PDFVDLSGYRKGFK
+893 GYRKGFK
-907 GADCLRPQVLK
+907 GADRLRPQVLK

-925 DHSKQYWKESRISRQ
+925 DHSKQYWRESRISRQ

-946 TSHELLG
+946 TPHELLG

-966 RTVLR
+966 RNVLR
-971 LDELPWLK
+971 LSELPWIK

-1016 EDISLRRALVI
+1016 EDVSLRRALVI

-1038 ARIIDAENGRK
+1038 ARVIDAEDGRK
-1049 DPDRLEA
+1049 ATDRLEA
-1056 EFACYFCSVQ
+1056 EFACYFCSTE
-1066 GNELL
+1066 GTEPLA
-1071 VKACT
+1071 KACT

-1089 ALPQRTRLPSNN
+1089 ALPQRTRLPANN
-1101 VPVDMVRF
+1101 VPVDMGRF

-1114 NVGLD
+1114 NICRLD
-1119 YRGIFR
+1119 
-1125 GLVYGKRSL
+1125 
-1134 GCSSVKAAW
+1134 
-1143 GADMQIDNYVVNPG
+1143 DYVVNPG

-1184 IHVQRLAVN
+1184 IHIERLAVN
-1193 PNVTYRIA
+1193 PNVTYRIGK
-1201 EDETQ
+1201 DETQ

-1213 TASNSTLLSGDI
+1213 TAADSTLLKGDI
-1225 QLYQCG
+1225 QLYQCE
-1231 SQHAALQIE
+1231 SQHATLQVE

-1245 SMSEPQAENDRCLFS
+1245 SMSEPQPENDRCLFS

-1269 LGVAAVTGRAVEDD
+1269 LGVTEVASCAAKDD
-1283 PHLVEALDRVSLFYW
+1283 NHLVEALDRVSLFYW
-1298 RKLLQEVGAEI
+1298 QKLLEEVGAET
-1309 AQFQWCH
+1309 AQFQWYH

-1371 NLASVVRGHTQLL
+1371 NLASVVRGDTQLL

-1398 EGYGFSVINNA
+1398 EGYGFSAINNA
-1409 ISEALE
+1409 VSDALE

-1421 PHANIL
+1421 PHANTL
-1427 EVGAGTGGTTR
+1427 EIGAGTGGTTR
-1438 SILDRIGSRYGT
+1438 SILDRIGSRYGS

-1461 TAAAEKFED
+1461 KAAAEKFED

-1486 GAQSFDECSYDVI
+1486 GAQGFNECSYDVI
-1499 VAANVLHATRKLEE
+1499 VAANVLHATHKLEE

-1528 VLMEIAGPDILRT
+1528 VLMEITGPHVLRT

-1554 VDDGRVLSPAISAEQ
+1554 VDDGRVLSPAISVEQ
-1569 WNQLLL
+1569 WSRLLL

-1581 LDCLT
+1581 LDCLR
-1586 PDMLNQD
+1586 PDMLDED

-1608 IQMLRDPTLS
+1608 IQMLRYPALS
-1618 MGFAPVGSVLIIGG
+1618 TSLVPAGDILIIGG
-1632 RTHSTLQLS
+1632 RTNPTVQVV
-1641 QEIRHSLASWTSR
+1641 QDIRHYLASWTSR

-1659 SIQTEQ
+1659 SIQTKQ
-1665 LDQLTQFENIIC
+1665 LDQLAQFENIIC
-1677 LEELDQPLFSTAMTS
+1677 LEELDQPLFSTAMTG
-1692 ETLLALQKVLSGTR
+1692 ETLVALQRVLSGTR

-1718 DAHVYMTVG
+1718 NAHVNMTVG

-1735 VPGLNLLFVDI
+1735 VPGLNLLFVDVDAI
-1746 DAAENVPACAQ
+1746 DNAPACAQ
-1757 QLLQMLLQLV
+1757 QLSQMLLQLV
-1767 IGSEFPAENRLWVV
+1767 IGSLCSAENMLWAM
-1781 EPEVRVQ
+1781 EPEIRVR
-1788 DGRRLIPRVLP
+1788 DGRRLVPRVLP

-1804 ETYNASRRAITKAV
+1804 ETYNASRRVITKAV
-1818 DIESTCVRL
+1818 DIETTCVTL
-1827 EDSAGSLRLVQGAC
+1827 EDSGGLLRLVQGAS
-1841 MIDGPVQHGHDR
+1841 MVDSPVQRGHDR
-1853 LRVHRS
+1853 LRVHFS
-1859 LPLAVSGGSPCYLC
+1859 LLLAVSGGSPCYLC
-1873 SGVLRESN
+1873 SGVLRESGH
-1881 RPALALSTS
+1881 PALALSTS
-1890 NANFVDVPNDML
+1890 NANFVDVPNHMV
-1902 LTLDQDQPCDAAV
+1902 LTVDHDQPCDAAV
-1915 LEATAHH
+1915 LEATARHL
-1922 FLARNICNR
+1922 LARNICSR
-1931 LPASNGTLVYQP
+1931 LPASNITLVYQP

-1959 FAATDRASCFSDWI
+1959 FAATDKASCFRDWI
-1973 YLHPKALHRA
+1973 YFHPRASRRA

-1989 ENLDALIDCTGEV
+1989 ENLDALIDCTGELDA
-2002 PESLTACLPTHCKIF
+2002 SL
-2017 NMTLHQVDGSVLG
+2017 LG
-2030 SAYSAALT
+2030 PAYSAALT
-2038 HASSSGNGPSI
+2038 YASSSRNRPSI
-2049 QMRDLPLATPSKLP
+2049 QIRDLPLATPSKLQT
-2063 MVEWIGVESVE
+2063 VDWTGVEPVE
-2074 LTLQPLSTSKLFSP
+2074 LMLQPLSTSNLFSP

-2108 MIDNGARNIALTS
+2108 MINNGARIIALTS

-2137 ATDIRVF
+2137 AVDIRVF
-2144 RNDITDR
+2144 RTDITDR
-2151 NAVCLLVD
+2151 DAVCRLVE

-2169 GVFNACMVLRDG
+2169 GVFNACMVLQDG
-2181 LFSKMDPDTLN
+2181 LFSEMDADTLN
-2192 DTLAPKV
+2192 NTLAPKV
-2199 DGSKIFHEIFQD
+2199 DGSKILDEIFQN

-2218 LFSSLSSIIGNA
+2218 LFSSLASIIGNA
-2230 GQSNYHAANLFLSG
+2230 GQSNYHAANMFLSG
-2244 LAANRRRKGLAA
+2244 LAANRRKKGLAA

-2263 VTDVGYVARRGQ
+2263 VTDVGYVARKGQ
-2275 AMEEQLRRL
+2275 AMEERLRRL

-2301 ILASPPHS
+2301 ILTSPPHS
-2309 RRQHEIILGLEP
+2309 TRQHEIILGLEP
-2321 FFDSPNA
+2321 FVDSLNA

-2335 HNPKFSHYVSRPLL
+2335 HNPKFSHYVSRPLVDGS
-2349 HETPAATAS
+2349 PAATTS
-2358 EAPTDVKQLLRSAV
+2358 EAAADVKQLLRSAV
-2372 SRETVTPLVQE
+2372 SAETVTPIVQE

-2388 LESMMQLPANA
+2388 LESMMQLPANS

-2441 TAQICTDAVAQ
+2441 TAQICEDAVSQ

-2458 EKKDAGPPNTKG
+2458 EKKDAVPSNATE
-2470 KPETEPQGPS
+2470 KPKTEPQGPS
-2480 DAITVANDAL
+2480 DAL
-2490 DRVDGANGDSETSS
+2490 EKVDSANGDSETSS
-2504 QGDDSQG
+2504 QGDDSRG

-2516 SNRTS
+2516 SSHTS
-2521 PSLQATTPDFQPNTP
+2521 PSLQATTPGVKPSTP
-2536 APLDADADPLDR
+2536 APLDDDAGPLD
-2548 GLKRTMIRAER
+2548 GAFKRVMIRAER

-2577 TTYNVTVRYNVRGKL
+2577 TTYNVTVRYDVRGKL

-2600 LDTTIRHHQSLQTCL
+2600 LDTTIRHHQSLQTCF

-2621 ETLIQGVL
+2621 GTLMQGAL
-2629 SPPCSS
+2629 SPPSSS
-2635 IRNLLSGSEQTVIEE
+2635 IKTILPGNEQTVIEE

-2659 DLKKGETFAVTVVS
+2659 DLEKAETFAVSVVS

-2692 VSWHLFLRDLNL
+2692 VSWHLFLRDLDL
-2704 AYCLRSLP
+2704 AYRLRLLP
-2712 PIEMEYIHWSEKQ
+2712 SIEREYIDWTEKQ
-2725 LLSAQQGNFTRQLD
+2725 FQSAQRGDFTRQLD
-2739 YRRKQHSPLPSVM
+2739 YWRKQYSPPLSVM

-2759 TSSRKPLT
+2759 TTSRKPLT

-2773 VSAQIDRELTSHIR
+2773 VSAEIDRELVSHIR
-2787 QVSQSLRVTSFHFH
+2787 KVSQSLRVTSFHFH

-2808 LCRLLKMEDLCIGVA
+2808 LCRLLKIEDLCIGVA

-2842 LPVRFK
+2842 LPVRFNAK
-2848 VSEHSTF
+2848 EHSTF
-2855 QGLVS
+2855 QDLVS
-2860 STKRTILGALANSEM
+2860 STKRTILEALSNSET
-2875 PFDLILED
+2875 PFDLILDD

-2940 GTCLLELT
+2940 GACLLELT
-2948 SQKELYTEQSTEL
+2948 SQKQLYTEHVTEL
-2961 LLQMFVDV
+2961 LLQMYVDV
-2969 LRASSDSPSLPVN
+2969 LRAASDNPSLPVN
-2982 QLPVTLESPSGKTLA
+2982 QLPVTLESRSGKTLA
-2997 VTKGPR
+2997 VAKGPR

-3009 NTLWERFDAIQRSFP
+3009 STLWERFDAIQKSFP

-3031 GKSDMS
+3031 GNSDMS

-3045 ERFAATLISQGVA
+3045 EQLAATLISQGVA
-3058 VGDGVGALLHPSIDA
+3058 AGDTVGVLLHPSIDA

-3083 GCIYTPLDTRLPLA
+3083 GCIYTPLDTRLPRA
-3097 RLSAIVDSCK
+3097 RLSTIVDGCK
-3107 PSLVLY
+3107 ASLVLY
-3113 HASTRDVA
+3113 HAATHDVA
-3121 LELGKFSKL
+3121 LELGKFARL
-3130 ANVDDACETV
+3130 ANVDDIRGTV
-3140 QAQVP
+3140 QAHVA
-3145 AIAPQSNPASFLFY
+3145 AIAPPSNPTSFLFY

-3164 SVPKGILLT
+3164 GAPKGILLT

-3224 KEARGDPVA
+3224 EEARGDPVA
-3233 LSTIMAKERVT
+3233 LSTLMAKERVT
-3244 LTIATPS
+3244 LTITTPS

-3265 KPYTWRHACMGGEVV
+3265 KPYVWRHACMGGEVV

-3313 HDIPLQFEDQSTTDG
+3313 QDIPLQLEGQSTTDG
-3328 SLVGKPLA
+3328 SLVGKPLP
-3336 NYSVYIMDDSGSP
+3336 NYSVYIMDASGSP
-3349 MPIGVTGEICIGGA
+3349 VPIGIAGEICIGGA
-3363 GVSLGYLNSLEQTDA
+3363 GVSLGYLNFPEQTDV
-3378 KFVPDP
+3378 KFVQDP
-3384 FASPEDL
+3384 FASPEDI
-3391 AHNWRKMYRTGDM
+3391 ASGWTKMYRTGDM
-3404 GYLIDDGTLV
+3404 GRLLEDGTLV
-3414 FMGRMDGDNQI
+3414 FMGRMDGDNQV
-3425 KLNGLRIELDG
+3425 KLNGVRIELDG
-3436 IANSMLATGHDLV
+3436 IANSILASGHDLV
-3449 SEAVVTVRPGSG
+3449 SEAVVTVRAGLG

-3466 LVAHVVPLGDHID
+3466 LVAHVVPLGDHVD
-3479 DSRLQQLARNL
+3479 DSRLQQLARDL
-3490 PLPQYML
+3490 PLPPYML

-3503 LDRLPTNANGKV
+3503 LDRLPTHANGKV

-3521 ALPLPTRRAEGTDV
+3521 ALPLPTHCAESAAGT
-3535 GTARHLSLAEGELRL
+3535 GIGNARHLSLAEGELCL
-3550 LWEKVLPVSG
+3550 LWEK
-3560 GPSRLDADSDFFMR
+3560 
-3574 GGTSMLLV
+3574 
-3582 RLQGA
+3582 GA

-3618 EEHQASHTSVINW
+3618 EEHQASHTSVIDW

-3643 TTQSQYST
+3643 AAQSQYST
-3651 RQAKFHDRQE
+3651 HQAKSHDRQE

-3668 TFLGKRILQFLLGN
+3668 TFLGKTILQSLLHN

-3687 VHCVAVPAEDAS
+3687 VHCVAVTPEDAS
-3699 LLPLSDKISIYAGNL
+3699 LLPSSDKIIIYTGNL
-3714 LTRNLG
+3714 LTPNLG
-3720 LSKTEMAV
+3720 LSQTEMAV

-3750 SLRTSNLGSTK
+3750 SLRTANLGSTR
-3761 FLVGLALS
+3761 FLAGLALS
-3769 HRIPVHFISS
+3769 HRIPIHFISS
-3779 NRVTLLTGNTSLPP
+3779 NRVTLLTGNTILPP
-3793 VSVSSSLPNADG
+3793 VSVSSSLPNPDG

-3816 ERLLESAAAL
+3816 ERFLESAAAL
-3826 EPGLPVTIH
+3826 EAGLPVTIH
-3835 RPCAVIGNEAPNEDA
+3835 RPCAVIGDEAPNEDA
-3850 LNALLKYSKLTRCV
+3850 LNALLKHSKLTRCV
-3864 PCFENFEGYLD
+3864 PRFENFEGYLD
-3875 FEDVDT
+3875 FDDVHRV
-3881 IAGAIAAD
+3881 AGAIAAD
-3889 TLSAAESR
+3889 ALSTAESK
-3897 ESKPGARFMHH
+3897 ESKPATRFVHH
-3908 SSRHKVSMKD
+3908 SSGHKVSMKD
-3918 FKGRMETLFACP
+3918 FRGRMETLFACP

-3941 CALQAG
+3941 RALQAG

-3962 GETIRFPYMGETG
+3962 GETIRFPFMGEAG
-3975 SL
+3975 SP

>member
-1 MQDLIVIVG
+1 MQDLIAIVG
-10 SACRFPGLSDS
+10 SACRFPGQSDS

-39 PPKRLN
+39 PPQRLN

-60 NVHGMSYLFSEDPSQ
+60 DVRGTSYLLSEDPRQ

-165 LKGPSVTVDTACSS
+165 LKGPSVTIDTACSS

-190 LRAGDATSAIVAG
+190 LRAGDATAAIVAG

-243 FGVLILKPL
+243 VGVLLLKPL

-257 DGDHIEAVIR
+257 DGDHVEAVIR
-267 STGVNSDGRTQGI
+267 STGVNSDGRTKGI
-280 TMPNAAA
+280 TMPNAAS

-332 FFSTET
+332 FFLTET
-338 GTASNPLIPDGKLY
+338 GTASNTLIPDGKLY

-394 PEVVP
+394 PKVVP
-399 FCDRL
+399 FCNRL
-404 EIPTAP
+404 EIATVP

-417 RSPMRASVNSF
+417 RSPMRASINSF
-428 GFGGTNAHVIIEGY
+428 GFGGTNAHAIIEGY
-442 DVLSSPVRETTITPD
+442 DALSSPIREATITPD
-457 DIFIGPLLF
+457 DLFIGPLLF

-480 MAERIRSDASI
+480 MAERIKSDPSI
-491 DLESLVWMLYARRSV
+491 DLESLVWTLYARRSV
-506 LPIKAFFTGGTVQ
+506 LPVKAFFTGGTVQ
-519 RLLNFMDRFVAESEE
+519 RLLNFIDRFVAESEE
-534 TTSSTAGIKYQPL
+534 TTNSTAGIKYQPL
-547 NPAQSPGVIG
+547 NPTETPGILG

-565 WASMGLSFLQHNLVF
+565 WASMGFSLLQQNHVF

-590 LAALHD
+590 LATLHD
-596 GPTWLLADELARGA
+596 GPAWSLVDELVKGA
-610 SESRIGEAALS
+610 GESRIGEAALS

-633 DMLQSAGVKL
+633 DMLQSAGIKL
-643 DTVVGHSSGEIA
+643 DAVVGHSSGEIA

-660 GIIDAEAAIKIAYY
+660 GIIDADAAIKIAYY
-674 RGYYARLATGAR
+674 RGYYAKLATGAR

-706 ARPQWHGRL
+706 AQSQWRSRL

-730 DIDAIEEAMQIFES
+730 DIDAIEEAMQLFES

-765 CAEPYLR
+765 CAEPYLK
-772 SLRACQI
+772 SLQACQI
-779 KVNPPRKN
+779 KVSPPRKD

-795 GDAEL
+795 GDAQL
-800 LEGNLSTLT
+800 LEGDLSTLAN
-809 DQYWV
+809 QYWV

-837 DVAVELGPHPALK
+837 DVALELGPHPALK
-850 GPVEQTIKAVYGPI
+850 GPVEQTIKAVYGPL

-873 GDSEIEAFSGGVGFV
+873 GDNEIEAFSGGVGFV

-893 PDFVDLSGYRKGFK
+893 PDYVDLSGYRKGFK
-907 GADCLRPQVLK
+907 GADRLRPQVLK
-918 DLPPYSW
+918 DLPAYCW
-925 DHSKQYWKESRISRQ
+925 DHSKLYWKESRISRQ

-946 TSHELLG
+946 TPHELLG
-953 RRVPDDT
+953 RRVPDDS

-966 RTVLR
+966 RNVLR
-971 LDELPWLK
+971 LSELPWIR

-993 YVAMALEAARA
+993 YVAMALEAARE

-1010 ATLFEI
+1010 TTLFEI
-1016 EDISLRRALVI
+1016 ENVSLRRALVI
-1027 PEQGSVETVFT
+1027 SEQAAVETVFT
-1038 ARIIDAENGRK
+1038 ARVIDAKGGR
-1049 DPDRLEA
+1049 DDTDRLEA
-1056 EFACYFCSVQ
+1056 DFACYFCSAE
-1066 GNELL
+1066 GNEPL

-1076 GRLIINYGDPAPD
+1076 GRLIINYGDPAAE
-1089 ALPQRTRLPSNN
+1089 ALPQRTRLPCNN
-1101 VPVDMVRF
+1101 VPVDMGRF

-1114 NVGLD
+1114 KVGLD
-1119 YRGIFR
+1119 YQGIFR
-1125 GLVYGKRSL
+1125 GLVHGKRSL

-1165 LYTAFSSPASGEIW
+1165 VYTAFSSPASGEIW

-1184 IHVQRLAVN
+1184 IHIERLAVN
-1193 PNVTYRIA
+1193 PSVSYRSA
-1201 EDETQ
+1201 KDEAQ

-1213 TASNSTLLSGDI
+1213 TASNSTLLKGDI
-1225 QLYQCG
+1225 QLYQID
-1231 SQHAALQIE
+1231 SQHATIQVE

-1245 SMSEPQAENDRCLFS
+1245 SMSEPQPENDRCLFS

-1269 LGVAAVTGRAVEDD
+1269 LGVSEVTSRATEDD
-1283 PHLVEALDRVSLFYW
+1283 TPLVEALDRVSLFYW
-1298 RKLLQEVGAEI
+1298 QNLLQEVGEEEI
-1309 AQFQWCH
+1309 AQFQWYH

-1321 AVNFQVASVRSGQHP
+1321 AVRFQVSSVRSGQHP
-1336 IAKSAWLED
+1336 IAKPEWLED

-1371 NLASVVRGHTQLL
+1371 NLASVVRGDTQLL

-1409 ISEALE
+1409 VSDALE

-1427 EVGAGTGGTTR
+1427 EIGAGTGGTTR
-1438 SILDRIGSRYGT
+1438 SILNRIGGRYGS

-1461 TAAAEKFED
+1461 KAAAEKFED

-1477 RVLDVEKEV
+1477 KVLDVEKEV
-1486 GAQSFDECSYDVI
+1486 GTQGFDEHSYDVI
-1499 VAANVLHATRKLEE
+1499 VAANVLHATRKLGE
-1513 TMNHVRALLKPGGYL
+1513 TMKHARALLKPGGYL
-1528 VLMEIAGPDILRT
+1528 VLMEITGPDVLRT

-1554 VDDGRVLSPAISAEQ
+1554 VDDGRALSPAISVEQ

-1581 LDCLT
+1581 LDCLA
-1586 PDMLNQD
+1586 PDMLDED

-1608 IQMLRDPTLS
+1608 IQMLRDPVLSKTLLPA
-1618 MGFAPVGSVLIIGG
+1618 GDVLIIGG
-1632 RTHSTLQLS
+1632 RTHSAVIQG
-1641 QEIRHSLASWTSR
+1641 IRHYLLAWTSR
-1654 VQVWN
+1654 VEVWDR
-1659 SIQTEQ
+1659 IQIKQ
-1665 LDQLTQFENIIC
+1665 PDQLAEFENIIC
-1677 LEELDQPLFSTAMTS
+1677 LEELDQPLFSTTMTS
-1692 ETLLALQKVLSGTR
+1692 ETLLALQKVMSGTK
-1706 NVVWAINSANGE
+1706 NVVWAINSANSQNPY
-1718 DAHVYMTVG
+1718 VNMTVG

-1735 VPGLNLLFVDI
+1735 APGLNLLFVDT
-1746 DAAENVPACAQ
+1746 DATENSIACAQ
-1757 QLLQMLLQLV
+1757 HLSQMLLQLRT
-1767 IGSEFPAENRLWVV
+1767 GSSTTAENMLWAA
-1781 EPEVRVQ
+1781 EPEIRVQ

-1799 ITPMN
+1799 MTRMN
-1804 ETYNASRRAITKAV
+1804 ETYNSSRRVISKAV
-1818 DIESTCVRL
+1818 DIQTTCVKL

-1841 MIDGPVQHGHDR
+1841 MVDGPVQRGHNR
-1853 LRVHRS
+1853 LRIHRS
-1859 LPLAVSGGSPCYLC
+1859 LPLAFCDGTPCYLC
-1873 SGVLRESN
+1873 SGVFREN
-1881 RPALALSTS
+1881 GLPALALSTS
-1890 NANFVDVPNDML
+1890 NANFADIPNDMVFA
-1902 LTLDQDQPCDAAV
+1902 LDQDQPCDAAM
-1915 LEATAHH
+1915 LEATARHL
-1922 FLARNICNR
+1922 LARDICNR
-1931 LPASNGTLVYQP
+1931 LPASNGTIVYQP

-1948 QALLSTGRHFS
+1948 QALLLTGRQFS
-1959 FAATDRASCFSDWI
+1959 FVSADKASCFSDWI
-1973 YLHPKALHRA
+1973 YIHPRASRRA
-1983 IQSHLP
+1983 IQSRLP
-1989 ENLDALIDCTGEV
+1989 KNFDALIDCTGEL
-2002 PESLTACLPTHCKIF
+2002 PENLTACLPTNCKVL
-2017 NMTLHQVDGSVLG
+2017 NMTLHQLDASLLG
-2030 SAYSAALT
+2030 PAYSAALA
-2038 HASSSGNGPSI
+2038 HVSSSSNGPSI
-2049 QMRDLPLATPSKLP
+2049 RVKDLPLATPSKLP
-2063 MVEWIGVESVE
+2063 MVDWTGVDSVE
-2074 LTLQPLSTSKLFSP
+2074 LTLQPLSTSKLFLPS
-2088 NATYLLAGMTGD
+2088 ATYLLAGMTGD

-2137 ATDIRVF
+2137 GADIRVYQ
-2144 RNDITDR
+2144 NDITDR
-2151 NAVCLLVD
+2151 NAVRLLVED
-2159 EIRKS
+2159 IRLS
-2164 MPRIA
+2164 MPPIA

-2181 LFSKMDPDTLN
+2181 LFSEMDTDTLN

-2199 DGSKIFHEIFQD
+2199 DGSKILDDIFQD

-2218 LFSSLSSIIGNA
+2218 LFSSLASIIGNA
-2230 GQSNYHAANLFLSG
+2230 GQSNYHAANMFLSG
-2244 LAANRRRKGLAA
+2244 LAANRRKKGLAA

-2275 AMEEQLRRL
+2275 AMEERLRRL
-2284 FFLPL
+2284 FFLSL

-2301 ILASPPHS
+2301 ILASPHNS
-2309 RRQHEIILGLEP
+2309 SRQHEIILGLEP
-2321 FFDSPNA
+2321 FVDSPNA

-2335 HNPKFSHYVSRPLL
+2335 HNPKFSHYVFRPLL
-2349 HETPAATAS
+2349 KETPAATAM
-2358 EAPTDVKQLLRSAV
+2358 EAAADVKQLLRSTV
-2372 SRETVTPLVQE
+2372 SEETVIPVVQE

-2388 LESMMQLPANA
+2388 LESMMQLPANS
-2399 VNLNVPLI
+2399 VNLNIPLI

-2413 LLAIEIRRWFIKEV
+2413 LLAIEIRRWFIKEI

-2441 TAQICTDAVAQ
+2441 TAQICEDAVRQ

-2458 EKKDAGPPNTKG
+2458 EKQDTVPPNTTE
-2470 KPETEPQGPS
+2470 KPETKAHASSAATIIE
-2480 DAITVANDAL
+2480 NDAL
-2490 DRVDGANGDSETSS
+2490 DKVDAGNRDYESSS
-2504 QGDDSQG
+2504 QGDDSRG

-2516 SNRTS
+2516 SSHTS
-2521 PSLQATTPDFQPNTP
+2521 PSIQASTPDIKPNTP
-2536 APLDADADPLDR
+2536 VPLDVDADHLGR

-2577 TTYNVTVRYNVRGKL
+2577 TTYNVTVRYDVRGIL
-2592 PASRIVNA
+2592 PASRIVSS
-2600 LDTTIRHHQSLQTCL
+2600 LDKTICHHQSLQTCF

-2621 ETLIQGVL
+2621 ETLMQGVL
-2629 SPPCSS
+2629 SPSCSS
-2635 IRNLLSGSEQTVIEE
+2635 IKHIPSGSEQIVREE
-2650 YERLRRRVW
+2650 YNRLRSRVW
-2659 DLKKGETFAVTVVS
+2659 DLQKAETFAVTVVS

-2692 VSWHLFLRDLNL
+2692 VSWHLFLRDLDL
-2704 AYCLRSLP
+2704 AYRLRPLP
-2712 PIEMEYIHWSEKQ
+2712 SIETEYIDWSRRQ
-2725 LLSAQQGNFTRQLD
+2725 FQSAQRGDFTRPLD
-2739 YRRKQHSPLPSVM
+2739 YWRKQHSPPPSVM
-2752 PLLPMAR
+2752 PLLPMAW

-2773 VSAQIDRELTSHIR
+2773 VSVEIDRELVSHIR
-2787 QVSQSLRVTSFHFH
+2787 QVSQSLRVTPFHFH

-2808 LCRLLKMEDLCIGVA
+2808 LCRLLKTEDLCIGVA

-2842 LPVRFK
+2842 LPVRFTTK
-2848 VSEHSTF
+2848 EHSTF
-2855 QGLVS
+2855 QDLVS
-2860 STKRTILGALANSEM
+2860 STKRTILAAISNSEA

-2883 LKVVRSAEHSPLF
+2883 LKVLRSTDHSPLF

-2910 PLGDG
+2910 PLGEG
-2915 TMEMAS
+2915 TMEVAA

-2934 ITETAT
+2934 K
-2940 GTCLLELT
+2940 
-2948 SQKELYTEQSTEL
+2948 QLYTEQSTEL
-2961 LLQMFVDV
+2961 LLQMYMDV
-2969 LRASSDSPSLPVN
+2969 LCASSDNPSLPVN
-2982 QLPVTLESPSGKTLA
+2982 QLPVTTEPPRGKALA
-2997 VTKGPR
+2997 VAKGPR

-3009 NTLWERFDAIQRSFP
+3009 NTLWERFDVIQKSFP
-3024 EETAIKD
+3024 EGTAIKD
-3031 GKSDMS
+3031 GKLELS
-3037 YSQLARRV
+3037 YSQLTRSV
-3045 ERFAATLISQGVA
+3045 EKLAAMLISQGVTA
-3058 VGDGVGALLHPSIDA
+3058 GDSVGVLLHPSIDA
-3073 IACMLASLRV
+3073 ITCMLALLRV
-3083 GCIYTPLDTRLPLA
+3083 GCIYTPLDTRLPVA
-3097 RLSAIVDSCK
+3097 RLSIIVNSCK
-3107 PSLVLY
+3107 SSLVLY
-3113 HASTRDVA
+3113 HASTHDVA
-3121 LELGKFSKL
+3121 LELGKFSRL
-3130 ANVDDACETV
+3130 ANVEDMCESG

-3145 AIAPQSNPASFLFY
+3145 AIALQSNPASFLFY

-3164 SVPKGILLT
+3164 GTPKGILLS

-3188 ALGREVVLQQSSLG
+3188 DLGREVVLQQSSLG

-3224 KEARGDPVA
+3224 KEARGDPIA

-3265 KPYTWRHACMGGEVV
+3265 KPYAWRHACMGGEVV

-3313 HDIPLQFEDQSTTDG
+3313 QDIPLQLKDQSTTDG
-3328 SLVGKPLA
+3328 SLVGKALP
-3336 NYSVYIMDDSGSP
+3336 NYSVYIVDASGSP
-3349 MPIGVTGEICIGGA
+3349 VPIGVTGEICIGGA

-3378 KFVPDP
+3378 KFVQDP
-3384 FASPEDL
+3384 FASPEDI
-3391 AHNWRKMYRTGDM
+3391 AQGWTKMYRTGDR
-3404 GYLIDDGTLV
+3404 GCLTGDGTLI
-3414 FMGRMDGDNQI
+3414 FMGRMDGDNQV
-3425 KLNGLRIELDG
+3425 KLNGLRIELDE
-3436 IANSMLATGHDLV
+3436 IANIILATGHDLV
-3449 SEAVVTVRPGSG
+3449 SEAVVTVHPGSG

-3466 LVAHVVPLGDHID
+3466 LVAHVVPLGDNVD
-3479 DSRLQQLARNL
+3479 DSRLQQLARDL

-3497 PSVVIA
+3497 PSVVVP
-3503 LDRLPTNANGKV
+3503 LDRLPINANGKV
-3515 DRKAVM
+3515 DRKAIM
-3521 ALPLPTRRAEGTDV
+3521 ALPLPTQRAENAAGAGTD
-3535 GTARHLSLAEGELRL
+3535 TARHLSLAEGELRL
-3550 LWEKVLPVSG
+3550 LWEKVLPASG
-3560 GPSRLDADSDFFMR
+3560 GPSRLEADSDFFMR

-3587 IKQSIGV
+3587 IKDSIGV
-3594 SIPIA
+3594 SIPVA

-3618 EEHQASHTSVINW
+3618 EDHQASHASVINW
-3631 DSETSLT
+3631 DSETALT
-3638 QDLIS
+3638 QDLIRAA
-3643 TTQSQYST
+3643 QNQFST
-3651 RQAKFHDRQE
+3651 RQTKGHDRQE
-3661 ILLTGST
+3661 VLLTGST
-3668 TFLGKRILQFLLGN
+3668 SFLGKKILQSLLHN
-3682 PLVER
+3682 PVVER
-3687 VHCVAVPAEDAS
+3687 VHCVAVPAEDVSRLPAS
-3699 LLPLSDKISIYAGNL
+3699 EKISIYNGSL
-3714 LTRNLG
+3714 LTPNLG

-3735 IIHAGSTGHCLNNYS
+3735 IIHAGSTGHCLNNYC
-3750 SLRTSNLGSTK
+3750 SLRASNVGSTK
-3761 FLVGLALS
+3761 FLTTIALLC
-3769 HRIPVHFISS
+3769 RIPIHFISS

-3793 VSVSSSLPNADG
+3793 VSVSSSLPNTDG

-3811 SKWAC
+3811 SKWAS
-3816 ERLLESAAAL
+3816 ERLLESVADLA
-3826 EPGLPVTIH
+3826 PGLPVTIH
-3835 RPCAVIGNEAPNEDA
+3835 RPCAVVGEEAPNEDA

-3864 PCFENFEGYLD
+3864 PRFENFEGYLD
-3875 FEDVDT
+3875 FEDVHRV
-3881 IAGAIAAD
+3881 AGAIVAD
-3889 TLSAAESR
+3889 VLSAESR
-3897 ESKPGARFMHH
+3897 ESKSAARVMHH
-3908 SSRHKVSMKD
+3908 SSGHKISMKD

-3935 MAEWIE
+3935 IAEWIE
-3941 CALQAG
+3941 RALQAG

-3962 GETIRFPYMGETG
+3962 GEIIRFPYMGETG

>member
-1 MQDLIVIVG
+1 MQDLIAIVG
-10 SACRFPGLSDS
+10 SACRFPGQSDS

-39 PPKRLN
+39 SPERLN
-45 LARFYHPDGE
+45 LSRFYHPDGE

-60 NVHGMSYLFSEDPSQ
+60 DVCGMAYLLSEDPRQ

-94 QRLLLETAYEALEAA
+94 QRLLLETTYEALEAA

-117 GSKTSVHVGVMNSD
+117 GSKTSVYVGVMNAD

-136 LRDPE
+136 LRDSE

-150 TAISILSNRLSYFFN
+150 TSISILSNRLSYFFN
-165 LKGPSVTVDTACSS
+165 LKGPSVTIDTACSS

-190 LRAGDATSAIVAG
+190 LRAGDASSAIVAG

-226 CSRMWDKD
+226 CSRMWDKN

-243 FGVLILKPL
+243 LGVLLLKPL

-267 STGVNSDGRTQGI
+267 STGVNSDGRTKGI
-280 TMPNAAA
+280 TMPNAAS

-302 PIRDRC
+302 PILDRC

-332 FFSTET
+332 FFPTQT
-338 GTASNPLIPDGKLY
+338 GTILNPLIPDGKLY

-380 NRTIPPNMHFHEPN
+380 NRTIPPNMHFHEAN
-394 PEVVP
+394 PEVLP
-399 FCDRL
+399 FCARL

-428 GFGGTNAHVIIEGY
+428 GFGGTNAHAIIEGY
-442 DVLSSPVRETTITPD
+442 DALSSSERETTITPD
-457 DIFIGPLLF
+457 DLFIGPLLL

-480 MAERIRSDASI
+480 IAERIRSDASI
-491 DLESLVWMLYARRSV
+491 DLERLVWTLHARRSV
-506 LPIKAFFTGGTVQ
+506 LPVKAFFTGGTVQ
-519 RLLNFMDRFVAESEE
+519 RLLNFMDRFVAESKEA
-534 TTSSTAGIKYQPL
+534 TSLTAGIKYQPL
-547 NPAQSPGVIG
+547 NPAEVPGVLG

-565 WASMGLSFLQHNLVF
+565 WASMGSTLLRKNFVF

-590 LAALHD
+590 LAVLPD
-596 GPTWLLADELARGA
+596 GPAWSLVDELVREAA
-610 SESRIGEAALS
+610 ESRIGEAALS

-633 DMLQSAGVKL
+633 DMLRSAGVKL
-643 DTVVGHSSGEIA
+643 DAVVGHSSGEIA

-660 GIIDAEAAIKIAYY
+660 GIIDAEDAIKIAYY
-674 RGYYARLATGAR
+674 RGYYAKFALGAR
-686 GQAGRMMAT
+686 GHAGRMMAA

-715 AAAASN
+715 VAAASN
-721 SPQSVTLSG
+721 SPYSVTLSG
-730 DIDAIEEAMQIFES
+730 DIDAIKEAMQIFES

-772 SLRACQI
+772 ALRACQI
-779 KVNPPRKN
+779 RVNPPRKD

-795 GDAEL
+795 GDAQL
-800 LEGNLSTLT
+800 LEGGLATLA

-814 DNMCNPV
+814 DNMSNPV

-837 DVAVELGPHPALK
+837 DVAVEVGPHPALK
-850 GPVEQTIKAVYGPI
+850 GPVEQTIKAVYGPT

-873 GDSEIEAFSGGVGFV
+873 GDNEIEAFSGGVGFV

-893 PDFVDLSGYRKGFK
+893 PSFVDMSGYRKGFK
-907 GADCLRPQVLK
+907 GADRLRPQVLK

-946 TSHELLG
+946 TPHELLG

-966 RTVLR
+966 RNVLR
-971 LDELPWLK
+971 LSELPWIK

-993 YVAMALEAARA
+993 YVAMVLEAARA

-1010 ATLFEI
+1010 VTLFEV
-1016 EDISLRRALVI
+1016 EDVSLRRAMVI
-1027 PEQGSVETVFT
+1027 PEQGGVETVFT
-1038 ARIIDAENGRK
+1038 ARVIDAK
-1049 DPDRLEA
+1049 DGKKVTDRLEA
-1056 EFACYFCSVQ
+1056 EFACYFCSAE
-1066 GNELL
+1066 GNEPL

-1076 GRLIINYGDPAPD
+1076 GRLIINYGDPVPD
-1089 ALPQRTRLPSNN
+1089 VLPQRTRLPANN
-1101 VPVDMVRF
+1101 VPVDMGRF
-1109 YDAMN
+1109 YDAMK

-1119 YRGIFR
+1119 YQGIFR
-1125 GLVYGKRSL
+1125 GLTFGKRSL

-1143 GADMQIDNYVVNPG
+1143 GPDMQIDDYVVNPG

-1165 LYTAFSSPASGEIW
+1165 LYTAFSSPVSGEIW

-1184 IHVQRLAVN
+1184 IHIERLAVR
-1193 PNVTYRIA
+1193 PNVSYRIGKV
-1201 EDETQ
+1201 ETQ

-1213 TASNSTLLSGDI
+1213 TAANSTLLEGDI
-1225 QLYQCG
+1225 HIYQCE
-1231 SQHAALQIE
+1231 SQHATLQVE

-1245 SMSEPQAENDRCLFS
+1245 SMSEPQPENDRCLFS

-1269 LGVAAVTGRAVEDD
+1269 LGVTEVASRAAKDD
-1283 PHLVEALDRVSLFYW
+1283 IHLVEALDRVSLFYW
-1298 RKLLQEVGAEI
+1298 QKLLEEVGAEI
-1309 AQFQWCH
+1309 AQFQWYH

-1321 AVNFQVASVRSGQHP
+1321 AVDFQVAAVRSGQHS
-1336 IAKSAWLED
+1336 IAKPAWLED

-1350 LAVSEPY
+1350 LSVSEPY

-1371 NLASVVRGHTQLL
+1371 NLASVVRGDTQLL

-1398 EGYGFSVINNA
+1398 EGYGFSVINSA
-1409 ISEALE
+1409 VSDALE

-1427 EVGAGTGGTTR
+1427 EIGAGTGGTTR
-1438 SILDRIGSRYGT
+1438 SILDRIGSRYGS

-1461 TAAAEKFED
+1461 KAAAEKFED
-1470 ARGKIQF
+1470 ARRKIQF

-1486 GAQSFDECSYDVI
+1486 GAQGFDEGSYDVI

-1528 VLMEIAGPDILRT
+1528 VLMEITGPHVLRT

-1554 VDDGRVLSPAISAEQ
+1554 VDDGRVLSPAISVEQ

-1581 LDCLT
+1581 LDCLRL
-1586 PDMLNQD
+1586 DMLDED
-1593 KHSFSLMVSQAIDEK
+1593 KHSFSLMVSQAMDEK
-1608 IQMLRDPTLS
+1608 TQMLRYPALS
-1618 MGFAPVGSVLIIGG
+1618 TSFAPAGDVLVIGG
-1632 RTHSTLQLS
+1632 RIHPTVEIV
-1641 QEIRHSLASWTSR
+1641 QEIRQCLASWTSR
-1654 VQVWN
+1654 VEVWS
-1659 SIQTEQ
+1659 SIQTKQ
-1665 LDQLTQFENIIC
+1665 LDRLARFDNIIC
-1677 LEELDQPLFSTAMTS
+1677 LEELDQPLFSTAMTGDR
-1692 ETLLALQKVLSGTR
+1692 LLALQSLLSGTR
-1706 NVVWAINSANGE
+1706 NVVWAINNANGE
-1718 DAHVYMTVG
+1718 NSHVNMTVG

-1735 VPGLNLLFVDI
+1735 VPGLNLLFVDVDAI
-1746 DAAENVPACAQ
+1746 DNARECAQ
-1757 QLLQMLLQLV
+1757 QLSQMLLQQV
-1767 IGSEFPAENRLWVV
+1767 ILSLCATEDMLWAV
-1781 EPEVRVQ
+1781 EPEIRVR
-1788 DGRRLIPRVLP
+1788 DGQRLVPRVLP
-1799 ITPMN
+1799 IASMN
-1804 ETYNASRRAITKAV
+1804 QTYNARSRVITKAV
-1818 DIESTCVRL
+1818 DIETTCVAL
-1827 EDSAGSLRLVQGAC
+1827 EDSAGLLRLVQGAS
-1841 MIDGPVQHGHDR
+1841 IVDSPVERGYDR
-1853 LRVHRS
+1853 LRVHLS

-1873 SGVLRESN
+1873 SGVLRESE
-1881 RPALALSTS
+1881 RPVLALSTS
-1890 NANFVDVPNDML
+1890 NANFVDVPNDMI
-1902 LTLDQDQPCDAAV
+1902 LTLEQDQRCDAAV
-1915 LEATAHH
+1915 LDATALHL
-1922 FLARNICNR
+1922 LARYICSR

-1943 SHDFA
+1943 SPDFA
-1948 QALLSTGRHFS
+1948 QALRSTGRQFS
-1959 FAATDRASCFSDWI
+1959 FIATDKASCFSDWI
-1973 YLHPKALHRA
+1973 YFHPRASRRA
-1983 IQSHLP
+1983 IQPHLP
-1989 ENLDALIDCTGEV
+1989 ENLDTLIDCTGEV
-2002 PESLTACLPTHCKIF
+2002 PGNLTSCLPTHCKIF
-2017 NMTLHQVDGSVLG
+2017 NATLHQLDASLLG
-2030 SAYSAALT
+2030 PAYSAALT
-2038 HASSSGNGPSI
+2038 HVSSSRNKPSI
-2049 QMRDLPLATPSKLP
+2049 QIRDLPLTTLSKST
-2063 MVEWIGVESVE
+2063 MVDWTGVESVE
-2074 LTLQPLSTSKLFSP
+2074 LTLQPLSTSELFSP

-2121 RNPNVDEELL
+2121 RNPTIDEELL
-2131 QDMRRG
+2131 QVMRQGG
-2137 ATDIRVF
+2137 ADIRVF

-2151 NAVCLLVD
+2151 NAVCRLV
-2159 EIRKS
+2159 ENIRKS

-2181 LFSKMDPDTLN
+2181 LFSEMDADTLN
-2192 DTLAPKV
+2192 DTLTPKV
-2199 DGSKIFHEIFQD
+2199 DGSRILDEIFQD
-2211 DSLDFFV
+2211 DTLDFFV
-2218 LFSSLSSIIGNA
+2218 LFSSLASIIGNA
-2230 GQSNYHAANLFLSG
+2230 GQSNYHAANMFLSG
-2244 LAANRRRKGLAA
+2244 LAANRRKKGLPA
-2256 SVLHIGL
+2256 SVLHVGL
-2263 VTDVGYVARRGQ
+2263 VTDN
-2275 AMEEQLRRL
+2275 
-2284 FFLPL
+2284 
-2289 SESDIHHAMAQT
+2289 
-2301 ILASPPHS
+2301 
-2309 RRQHEIILGLEP
+2309 EIILGLEP
-2321 FFDSPNA
+2321 FVDSPNA

-2349 HETPAATAS
+2349 EETPAATTGDA
-2358 EAPTDVKQLLRSAV
+2358 AADVKQLLRSAV
-2372 SRETVTPLVQE
+2372 SSETVTPIVQE
-2383 AFARK
+2383 TFARK
-2388 LESMMQLPANA
+2388 LESMMQLPTNS
-2399 VNLNVPLI
+2399 VNVNIPLI

-2441 TAQICTDAVAQ
+2441 TAQICADAISQ
-2452 FLALQL
+2452 FLALKL
-2458 EKKDAGPPNTKG
+2458 EKKEAVPFEATE
-2470 KPETEPQGPS
+2470 KPKTEPQGPS
-2480 DAITVANDAL
+2480 DA
-2490 DRVDGANGDSETSS
+2490 VDKVESANGDSETSS
-2504 QGDDSQG
+2504 QGDDSRG

-2516 SNRTS
+2516 SSHTS
-2521 PSLQATTPDFQPNTP
+2521 PSLQATTPGVKPSTP
-2536 APLDADADPLDR
+2536 APLDDDAGPLDCAP
-2548 GLKRTMIRAER
+2548 KRSIIRAER
-2559 ASFAQS
+2559 ASFSQS

-2577 TTYNVTVRYNVRGKL
+2577 TTYNVTVRYDVRGKL
-2592 PASRIVNA
+2592 PVSQIVNA
-2600 LDTTIRHHQSLQTCL
+2600 LHTTIRHHQSLQTCF
-2615 FMDSDK
+2615 FMDSDN
-2621 ETLIQGVL
+2621 ETLKQGVL

-2635 IRNLLSGSEQTVIEE
+2635 IKTVLSGNEQTVVEE
-2650 YERLRRRVW
+2650 YERLHRRIW
-2659 DLKKGETFAVTVVS
+2659 DLEKAETFAVTVVS

-2678 HTIIFGYHHIVMDG
+2678 HAIIFGYHHIVMDG
-2692 VSWHLFLRDLNL
+2692 VSWHLFLRDLDL
-2704 AYCLRSLP
+2704 AYRLRSLP
-2712 PIEMEYIHWSEKQ
+2712 SIEMEYIDWSEKQ
-2725 LLSAQQGNFTRQLD
+2725 FQSAQRGDFTRQLD
-2739 YRRKQHSPLPSVM
+2739 YWRKQHSPSLSVI
-2752 PLLPMAR
+2752 PLLPVAL
-2759 TSSRKPLT
+2759 TGSRKPLT

-2773 VSAQIDRELTSHIR
+2773 VSAEIDRGLVSHIR
-2787 QVSQSLRVTSFHFH
+2787 QVSQSLRVTPFHFH

-2808 LCRLLKMEDLCIGVA
+2808 LCRLLKIEDLCIGVV

-2837 FFLNL
+2837 LFLNL
-2842 LPVRFK
+2842 LPVRFNTK
-2848 VSEHSTF
+2848 KHSTF
-2855 QGLVS
+2855 QDLVS
-2860 STKRTILGALANSEM
+2860 STRRTILEALSNSET

-2883 LKVVRSAEHSPLF
+2883 LKVVRSAEYSPLF

-2940 GTCLLELT
+2940 GACLLELT

-2961 LLQMFVDV
+2961 LLQMYVDV
-2969 LRASSDSPSLPVN
+2969 LRAACQNPSLPVN
-2982 QLPVTLESPSGKTLA
+2982 QLPVTLKSPSGEKLA
-2997 VTKGPR
+2997 LAKGPR

-3009 NTLWERFDAIQRSFP
+3009 NNLWERFNEIQKSFP
-3024 EETAIKD
+3024 DETAIKD
-3031 GKSDMS
+3031 GNSAMS
-3037 YSQLARRV
+3037 YSRLARRV
-3045 ERFAATLISQGVA
+3045 EQLAAMLISQDIAAGDCVGV
-3058 VGDGVGALLHPSIDA
+3058 LLHPSIDA

-3097 RLSAIVDSCK
+3097 RLNIIVDGCK
-3107 PSLVLY
+3107 ASMVLY
-3113 HASTRDVA
+3113 HATTRDVA
-3121 LELGKFSKL
+3121 LKLGTFAKL
-3130 ANVDDACETV
+3130 ANVDDIWGTV

-3145 AIAPQSNPASFLFY
+3145 AVAPPSNSASFLFY

-3164 SVPKGILLT
+3164 GAPKGILLT

-3178 NHLAAKTDKL
+3178 SHLAAKTDKL

-3233 LSTIMAKERVT
+3233 LSRLMAKERVT

-3265 KPYTWRHACMGGEVV
+3265 KPYAWRHACMGGEVV
-3280 SRQLVQQFC
+3280 SRQLIQQFC

-3313 HDIPLQFEDQSTTDG
+3313 QDIPLHLEDQSTTDG
-3328 SLVGKPLA
+3328 SPVGKPLP
-3336 NYSVYIMDDSGSP
+3336 NYSVYVMDASGFP
-3349 MPIGVTGEICIGGA
+3349 EQIGIAGEIYIGGA
-3363 GVSLGYLNSLEQTDA
+3363 GVSLGYLKSPEQTDA
-3378 KFVPDP
+3378 KFVQDP
-3384 FASPEDL
+3384 FASPKDI
-3391 AHNWRKMYRTGDM
+3391 ARGWTKMYRTGDM
-3404 GYLIDDGTLV
+3404 GRFLEDGTLV
-3414 FMGRMDGDNQI
+3414 FMGRMDGDNQV
-3425 KLNGLRIELDG
+3425 KLNGVRIELDG
-3436 IANSMLATGHDLV
+3436 IANSILATGHDLV
-3449 SEAVVTVRPGSG
+3449 SEAVVTVRSGSC
-3461 SGSPF
+3461 SGSPL
-3466 LVAHVVPLGDHID
+3466 LVAHVVPLGAYVDN
-3479 DSRLQQLARNL
+3479 SRLQQLARDL
-3490 PLPQYML
+3490 PLPPYML
-3497 PSVVIA
+3497 PSVVVA

-3521 ALPLPTRRAEGTDV
+3521 ALPLPTRRAESVASTGL
-3535 GTARHLSLAEGELRL
+3535 GNARHLSLAEGELRL
-3550 LWEKVLPVSG
+3550 LWERVLPVSG
-3560 GPSRLDADSDFFMR
+3560 GPSRLDAGSDFFMR

-3582 RLQGA
+3582 RLQSA
-3587 IKQSIGV
+3587 ITQSIGV

-3618 EEHQASHTSVINW
+3618 EEHQASHTSAIDW
-3631 DSETSLT
+3631 GSETSLT
-3638 QDLIS
+3638 QGLIS
-3643 TTQSQYST
+3643 AAQSQYST
-3651 RQAKFHDRQE
+3651 RPAKIHDRQE
-3661 ILLTGST
+3661 ILLTGAT
-3668 TFLGKRILQFLLGN
+3668 TFLGKTILQSLLHN
-3682 PLVER
+3682 PRVER
-3687 VHCVAVPAEDAS
+3687 LHCVAVSPEEVS
-3699 LLPLSDKISIYAGNL
+3699 LLPSSDKITIYAGDL
-3714 LTRNLG
+3714 LTPNMG
-3720 LSKTEMAV
+3720 LSPTEMAD
-3728 LQSSLDV
+3728 LQASLDV

-3750 SLRTSNLGSTK
+3750 SLRTANLGSTR
-3761 FLVGLALS
+3761 FLAGLALPR
-3769 HRIPVHFISS
+3769 RIPIHFISS

-3793 VSVSSSLPNADG
+3793 ISVSSSLPNPDG

-3816 ERLLESAAAL
+3816 ERLLESVAAL

-3835 RPCAVIGNEAPNEDA
+3835 RPCAVIGDEAPNEDA

-3864 PCFENFEGYLD
+3864 PRFENFEGYLD
-3875 FEDVDT
+3875 FEDVHRV
-3881 IAGAIAAD
+3881 AGAIAAD
-3889 TLSAAESR
+3889 ALSTARSKESKSAA
-3897 ESKPGARFMHH
+3897 RFVHH
-3908 SSRHKVSMKD
+3908 SSGHQVSLKD
-3918 FKGRMETLFACP
+3918 FRGRMETLFACP

-3941 CALQAG
+3941 RALQAG

-3975 SL
+3975 PL